1 MNDFSVIIN
10 GHNYANAVFPFKYGD
25 FLDEQLDFA
34 TLTLSRVSPEV
45 YAPLTPVY
53 ITITSNGTNG
63 VQSKEKTYLI
73 AEDSAY
79 ETPNGSGFY
88 RHELMLIEE
97 TKYLEGFMVESLCV
111 TNAGGRQYQQII
123 PSYQIVDSSKLN
135 YTGGNPFI
143 FTNTDLTPVSLEEY
157 ALPNIKSLGY
167 LNNGTD
173 ISGAAQT
180 VTVSVSYDG
189 ASYETICQN
198 SSDNNFPS
206 GIPVNYSYPIKAG
219 LNIFRYHL
227 KDNVGN
233 YVIASFTV
241 YGQPNYYPLKPWTI
255 KEVINR
261 ALELT
266 EPLIWDK
273 SAKNYV
279 VPPRFHFDYKTK
291 QTTTATETVQAR
303 FTADHPL
310 IATFNKTVDFTEGR
324 IVGAKITDKPANVL
338 AGITFTGDSYTLSGS
353 AKSGAVG
360 DYDITVELTYAD
372 GEEVELF
379 EQNSPEFTFTRA
391 TLRELLQA
399 IGGYIHAEPR
409 LKGDTIVFDRY
420 GGQELARYYDVNKK
434 EITDLKEYND
444 LGKTVRYG
452 IEQACTRI
460 DSYVDNLVNQI
471 SATPATVGQPHNN
484 GYQSVRTDSAYLR
497 FEENDSTIFPTAY
510 PILQIHK
517 LYWVDTSGAAVTKN
531 KYDITPY
538 LFEKSIYDSQLSSY
552 TDVYPSSKA
561 YGLYYT
567 QGQKNIGGFFFKEPN
582 AGGPVFEQYAIV
594 NILRTVTGNPNLTI
608 DKTNYMKLCFEL
620 EYIPVY
626 SARVGHG
633 KQYVGDWLNFPRTL
647 AHNQSGNMVETQYY
661 GENIKG
667 TAERLGTIEKSYTFT
682 AFNIN
687 TIPEAGQLW
696 DDEYYIAK
704 VSVEVNQDRFRC
716 TVGLSKNFN
725 RISQYIG
732 ANSYRRIFEVSER
745 MVQERQSIYTDYLVI
760 TDKAAPVPAFR
771 ENFLC
776 NNANFYNNLLSE
788 FYGEALPQICGKVS
802 AVFVRGETKNEKETL
817 SKVILPVI
825 SSAFGNVMEFSW
837 EFKDNFS
844 AGMRAVEVTSGNITG
859 TFGQE
864 VQYCDYYGRMYY
876 ENFELW
882 SIFDDEVSYGAEMS
896 YPLLEKY
903 VADSNHAYYVAHTN
917 TGYPII
923 KRKDSREALKENY
936 SIEFVTD
943 IKGVVVGSAL
953 VSTNPL
959 VNGLKPK
966 EKAVFVILNRPIN
979 KFSRKINT
987 SAGNIAARYEIG
999 ANGFDISRKTYVD
1012 ENRMG
1017 SVYLECM
1024 GTTSTVA
1031 GKAWAFMTPVYEGEP
1046 YTVEDEDGNVS
1057 TVAPKY
1063 GGELLFGRNIDIKNG
1078 DNVGAFR
1085 VVGTHDVFDYLK
1097 QKEA

>member
-1 MNDFSVIIN
+1 MNDFSVTIN
-10 GHNYANAVFPFKYGD
+10 GHDYANAVFPFKYGD
-25 FLDEQLDFA
+25 FLDEQLDYA
-34 TLTLSRVSPEV
+34 TLTLSQVSPEV

-63 VQSKEKTYLI
+63 VQSKSKTYLI

-79 ETPNGSGFY
+79 ETPNGSGYY

-111 TNAGGRQYQQII
+111 TNAGGRNYVMIDPTQQNYADFTAISFLFSNDNKTPLITGTQMSLPDIVPYENTSGII
-123 PSYQIVDSSKLN
+123 D
-135 YTGGNPFI
+135 YTQTIKVFLTNA
-143 FTNTDLTPVSLEEY
+143 FTSFVEKEIYSNTTTNHTGTVPGTIEIYSGINILTY
-157 ALPNIKSLGY
+157 TY
-167 LNNGTD
+167 
-173 ISGAAQT
+173 
-180 VTVSVSYDG
+180 TVSFTAG
-189 ASYETICQN
+189 GRPTT
-198 SSDNNFPS
+198 F
-206 GIPVNYSYPIKAG
+206 NYKS
-219 LNIFRYHL
+219 
-227 KDNVGN
+227 
-233 YVIASFTV
+233 SFTI
-241 YGQPNYYPLKPWTI
+241 YGQPNHYPLKPWTI

-303 FTADHPL
+303 ISAYNPL
-310 IATFNKTVDFTEGR
+310 VPTFYKKVDFTEGH
-324 IVGAKITDKPANVL
+324 IIGAKVTSTPPKVSATV
-338 AGITFTGDSYTLSGS
+338 AFTGDSYTITGS
-353 AKSGAVG
+353 TINVG
-360 DYDITVELTYAD
+360 DYEIGVELTYAD

-420 GGQELARYYDVNKK
+420 GGQELARYYDVIKQ
-434 EITDLKEYND
+434 EITDLKEYNYS
-444 LGKTVRYG
+444 GKTVRYG

-517 LYWVDTSGAAVTKN
+517 LYWVDTSGSAVTKD

-538 LFEKSIYDSQLSSY
+538 VFEKSIYDSQLSSY

-582 AGGPVFEQYAIV
+582 ARGPVFEQYAIV

-608 DKTNYMKLCFEL
+608 DKTNYTKLCFEL

-633 KQYVGDWLNFPRTL
+633 KQYVGDWLKFPRTL

-682 AFNIN
+682 AFNLN

-696 DDEYYIAK
+696 DEDYYIAT

-776 NNANFYNNLLSE
+776 NNANFYDNLLSE
-788 FYGEALPQICGKVS
+788 FYGESVSQICGKVS
-802 AVFVRGETKNEKETL
+802 AVFIRGETKNGKETL
-817 SKVILPVI
+817 PKIILPVI

-882 SIFDDEVSYGAEMS
+882 SIFDNDISYGAEMS

-903 VADSNHAYYVAHTN
+903 VADSEHAYYVAHTN
-917 TGYPII
+917 TGYPLI

-936 SIEFVTD
+936 AIEFVTD
-943 IKGVVVGSAL
+943 VKGVVVGSAL
-953 VSTNPL
+953 ASTNPL
-959 VNGLKPK
+959 VSGLKTK

-979 KFSRKINT
+979 KFSRKINM

-1017 SVYLECM
+1017 SVYLECT
-1024 GTTSTVA
+1024 GTTATVA

-1057 TVAPKY
+1057 TITPKY

-1085 VVGTHDVFDYLK
+1085 IVGTHDVFDYLK
-1097 QKEA
+1097 QKEALI

>member
-1 MNDFSVIIN
+1 MNGFSVIIN

-53 ITITSNGTNG
+53 ITITSDGTNG

-111 TNAGGRQYQQII
+111 TNAGGRNYNKQMSPGVIANDGLDGAFIPKSPDSLHTPLTIGESVALPPVSDFIGTEQQIGNI
-123 PSYQIVDSSKLN
+123 ETEGSYVRIDFSDGTTEQFTIKSSVNGAVNESFVVKSGMNNVTYHLN
-135 YTGGNPFI
+135 YYRKGSTALNTGELYFI
-143 FTNTDLTPVSLEEY
+143 
-157 ALPNIKSLGY
+157 
-167 LNNGTD
+167 
-173 ISGAAQT
+173 
-180 VTVSVSYDG
+180 
-189 ASYETICQN
+189 
-198 SSDNNFPS
+198 
-206 GIPVNYSYPIKAG
+206 
-219 LNIFRYHL
+219 IF
-227 KDNVGN
+227 
-233 YVIASFTV
+233 
-241 YGQPNYYPLKPWTI
+241 GQSNKYPLKPWTI

-273 SAKNYV
+273 NAKNYV

-303 FTADHPL
+303 FTPDNPL
-310 IATFNKTVDFTEGR
+310 APTFNKTVEFSAGY
-324 IVGAKITDKPANVL
+324 IIGAKVTNSPAGVS
-338 AGITFTGDSYTLSGS
+338 ARISFTGNSYTLTG
-353 AKSGAVG
+353 GARTAG
-360 DYDITVELTYAD
+360 NYEIGVEITYAD

-434 EITDLKEYND
+434 EITDLKEYNYS
-444 LGKTVRYG
+444 GKTVRYG

-510 PILQIHK
+510 PILQIYK
-517 LYWVDTSGAAVTKN
+517 LYWVDTSGSAVTKA

-538 LFEKSIYDSQLSSY
+538 VFEKSIYDSQLSSY

-582 AGGPVFEQYAIV
+582 ARGPVFEQYAIV

-608 DKTNYMKLCFEL
+608 DKTNYTKLCFEL

-633 KQYVGDWLNFPRTL
+633 KQYVGDWLKFPRTL

-682 AFNIN
+682 AFNLN

-696 DDEYYIAK
+696 DEDYYIAT

-776 NNANFYNNLLSE
+776 NNANFYDNLLSE
-788 FYGEALPQICGKVS
+788 FYGEAVSQICGKVS
-802 AVFVRGETKNEKETL
+802 AVFIRGETKNGKETL
-817 SKVILPVI
+817 PKIILPVI

-859 TFGQE
+859 AFGQE

-882 SIFDDEVSYGAEMS
+882 SIFDNEVSYGAEMS

-903 VADSNHAYYVAHTN
+903 IVDSNHAYYVAHTN
-917 TGYPII
+917 TGYPLI

-936 SIEFVTD
+936 AIEFVTD

-953 VSTNPL
+953 ASTNPL

-966 EKAVFVILNRPIN
+966 EKAVFVILKRPIN
-979 KFSRKINT
+979 KFSRKINM

-1017 SVYLECM
+1017 SVYLECT
-1024 GTTSTVA
+1024 GTTATVA

-1057 TVAPKY
+1057 TITPKY

-1085 VVGTHDVFDYLK
+1085 IVGTHDVFDYLK
-1097 QKEA
+1097 QKEALI

>member
-34 TLTLSRVSPEV
+34 TLTLSQVSPEV

-111 TNAGGRQYQQII
+111 TNAGGREYIQLDAPISGVGVNNIDYSTYSIKNPLPISTNIDLPKYVELDI
-123 PSYQIVDSSKLN
+123 PSGVNVYYSGKVLLN
-135 YTGGNPFI
+135 GVE
-143 FTNTDLTPVSLEEY
+143 VS
-157 ALPNIKSLGY
+157 
-167 LNNGTD
+167 T
-173 ISGAAQT
+173 ISGAKSHL
-180 VTVSVSYDG
+180 SV
-189 ASYETICQN
+189 ETIT
-198 SSDNNFPS
+198 
-206 GIPVNYSYPIKAG
+206 IKASG
-219 LNIFRYHL
+219 LNII
-227 KDNVGN
+227 K
-233 YVIASFTV
+233 YVCKEVRDGGPGHVVEYDRSITIEFNCL
-241 YGQPNYYPLKPWTI
+241 PNYYPLKPWTI
-255 KEVINR
+255 KEVIDR

-303 FTADHPL
+303 ISAGNPL
-310 IATFNKTVDFTEGR
+310 VPTFYKKVAFTEGH
-324 IVGAKITDKPANVL
+324 IIGAKVTSTPPKVSATV
-338 AGITFTGDSYTLSGS
+338 AFTGDSYTVTGS
-353 AKSGAVG
+353 AINVG
-360 DYDITVELTYAD
+360 DYEIGVELTYAD

-420 GGQELARYYDVNKK
+420 GGQDLARYYDVNKK
-434 EITDLKEYND
+434 EITDLKEYNYS
-444 LGKTVRYG
+444 GKTVRYG

-497 FEENDSTIFPTAY
+497 FGENDSTIFPSAY

-517 LYWVDTSGAAVTKN
+517 LYWVDASGSAVTKD

-538 LFEKSIYDSQLSSY
+538 VFEKSIYDSQLSSY

-561 YGLYYT
+561 YGIYYT
-567 QGQKNIGGFFFKEPN
+567 QGQKNIGGFFFKAPD
-582 AGGPVFEQYAIV
+582 AVSPVFKEYAIL

-608 DKTNYMKLCFEL
+608 SDYTKLCFEL

-633 KQYVGDWLNFPRTL
+633 KQYVGDWLKFPRTL

-682 AFNIN
+682 AFNLN

-696 DDEYYIAK
+696 DEEYYIAT

-745 MVQERQSIYTDYLVI
+745 MVQERQSLYTDYLLI
-760 TDKAAPVPAFR
+760 TDVTSPIPEFK
-771 ENFLC
+771 ENTLVIRYPSFWS
-776 NNANFYNNLLSE
+776 NLLATFTQEGSPRNVIP
-788 FYGEALPQICGKVS
+788 GRISL
-802 AVFVRGETKNEKETL
+802 AVVQGETKNGKETL
-817 SKVILPVI
+817 PAVALPVI
-825 SSAFGNVMEFSW
+825 SSAFGNVIEFSW
-837 EFKDNFS
+837 EFVDNFS

-876 ENFELW
+876 ENFTLCVTLND
-882 SIFDDEVSYGAEMS
+882 SVSYENEMN
-896 YPLLEKY
+896 YPLVGSISTSTQNY
-903 VADSNHAYYVAHTN
+903 YAIGTFSNN
-917 TGYPII
+917 PIV

-936 SIEFVTD
+936 AIEFATD
-943 IKGVVVGSAL
+943 IKHVIIGSAL
-953 VSTNPL
+953 AANNPFVSGINT
-959 VNGLKPK
+959 
-966 EKAVFVILNRPIN
+966 KAKAIFVILNRPIN
-979 KFSRKINT
+979 KFSRKINM

-999 ANGFDISRKTYVD
+999 AAGISISIGQSDVTP
-1012 ENRMG
+1012 
-1017 SVYLECM
+1017 YLECN
-1024 GTTSTVA
+1024 GITATAT

-1057 TVAPKY
+1057 TITPKY

-1085 VVGTHDVFDYLK
+1085 IVGTHDVFDYLK

>member
-111 TNAGGRQYQQII
+111 TNAGGRNYVMIDPTQQNYADFTAISFLFSNDNKTPLITGTQMSLPDIVPYENTSGII
-123 PSYQIVDSSKLN
+123 D
-135 YTGGNPFI
+135 YTQTIKVFLTNA
-143 FTNTDLTPVSLEEY
+143 FTSFVEKEIYSNTTTNHTGTVPGTIEIYSGINILTY
-157 ALPNIKSLGY
+157 TY
-167 LNNGTD
+167 
-173 ISGAAQT
+173 
-180 VTVSVSYDG
+180 TVSFTAG
-189 ASYETICQN
+189 GRPTT
-198 SSDNNFPS
+198 F
-206 GIPVNYSYPIKAG
+206 NYKS
-219 LNIFRYHL
+219 
-227 KDNVGN
+227 
-233 YVIASFTV
+233 SFTI

-273 SAKNYV
+273 AAKNYV

-303 FTADHPL
+303 ISADNPL
-310 IATFNKTVDFTEGR
+310 APTFYKNVDFTEGH
-324 IVGAKITDKPANVL
+324 IIGAKVTSTPPKVSATV
-338 AGITFTGDSYTLSGS
+338 AFTGDSYTVTGM
-353 AKSGAVG
+353 AINVG
-360 DYDITVELTYAD
+360 DYEIGVELIYAD

-420 GGQELARYYDVNKK
+420 GGQDLARYYDVIKQ
-434 EITDLKEYND
+434 EITDLKEYNYS
-444 LGKTVRYG
+444 GKTVRYG

-517 LYWVDTSGAAVTKN
+517 LYWVDASGSAVTKN

-538 LFEKSIYDSQLSSY
+538 VFEKSIYDSQLSSY

-561 YGLYYT
+561 YGIYYT
-567 QGQKNIGGFFFKEPN
+567 QGQKNIGGFFFKAPD
-582 AGGPVFEQYAIV
+582 AVSPVFKEYAIL

-608 DKTNYMKLCFEL
+608 SDYTKLCFEL

-633 KQYVGDWLNFPRTL
+633 KQYVGDWLKFPRTL

-682 AFNIN
+682 AFNLN

-696 DDEYYIAK
+696 DEDYYIAT

-776 NNANFYNNLLSE
+776 NNANFYDNLLSE
-788 FYGEALPQICGKVS
+788 FYGEAVSQICGKVS
-802 AVFVRGETKNEKETL
+802 AVFIRGETKNGKETL
-817 SKVILPVI
+817 PKIILPVI

-882 SIFDDEVSYGAEMS
+882 SIFDNEVSYGAEMS

-903 VADSNHAYYVAHTN
+903 VADSEHAYYVANTN
-917 TGYPII
+917 TGYPLI

-936 SIEFVTD
+936 AIEFVTD

-953 VSTNPL
+953 ASTNPL

-979 KFSRKINT
+979 KFSRKINM
-987 SAGNIAARYEIG
+987 SVGNIAAQYEIG
-999 ANGFDISRKTYVD
+999 KNGFDISRDTYID

-1017 SVYLECM
+1017 SVYLECT
-1024 GTTSTVA
+1024 GTTATVA
-1031 GKAWAFMTPVYEGEP
+1031 GKSWAFMTPVYEGEP

-1057 TVAPKY
+1057 TITPKY

-1085 VVGTHDVFDYLK
+1085 IVGTHDVFDYLK
-1097 QKEA
+1097 QKEALI

>member
-10 GHNYANAVFPFKYGD
+10 GHDYANAVFPFKYGD

-34 TLTLSRVSPEV
+34 TLTLSQVSPEV

-63 VQSKEKTYLI
+63 VQSKSKTYLI

-111 TNAGGRQYQQII
+111 TNAGGREYIQLDAPISGVGVNNIDYSTYSIKNPLPISTNIDLPKYVELDI
-123 PSYQIVDSSKLN
+123 PSGVNVYYSGKVLLN
-135 YTGGNPFI
+135 GVE
-143 FTNTDLTPVSLEEY
+143 VS
-157 ALPNIKSLGY
+157 
-167 LNNGTD
+167 T
-173 ISGAAQT
+173 ISGAKSHL
-180 VTVSVSYDG
+180 SV
-189 ASYETICQN
+189 ETIT
-198 SSDNNFPS
+198 
-206 GIPVNYSYPIKAG
+206 IKASG
-219 LNIFRYHL
+219 LNII
-227 KDNVGN
+227 K
-233 YVIASFTV
+233 YVCKEVRDGGPGHVVEYDRSITIEFNCL
-241 YGQPNYYPLKPWTI
+241 PNYYPLKPWTI

-273 SAKNYV
+273 TANNYV

-303 FTADHPL
+303 ISAYNPL
-310 IATFNKTVDFTEGR
+310 VPTFYKKVDFTEGH
-324 IVGAKITDKPANVL
+324 IIGAKVTSTPPKVSATV
-338 AGITFTGDSYTLSGS
+338 AFTGDSYTVTGS
-353 AKSGAVG
+353 AINVG
-360 DYDITVELTYAD
+360 DYEIGVELTYAD

-420 GGQELARYYDVNKK
+420 GGQDLARYYDVNKK
-434 EITDLKEYND
+434 EITDLKEYNYS
-444 LGKTVRYG
+444 GKTVRYG

-497 FEENDSTIFPTAY
+497 FGENDSTIFPTAY

-517 LYWVDTSGAAVTKN
+517 LYWVDASGSAVTKA

-538 LFEKSIYDSQLSSY
+538 VFEKSIYDSQLSSY

-561 YGLYYT
+561 YGIYYT

-582 AGGPVFEQYAIV
+582 AGGPVFKEYAIL

-608 DKTNYMKLCFEL
+608 DKTNYTKLCFEL

-633 KQYVGDWLNFPRTL
+633 KQYVGDWLKFPRTL

-682 AFNIN
+682 AFNLN

-696 DDEYYIAK
+696 DEDYYIAT

-776 NNANFYNNLLSE
+776 NNANFYDNLLSE
-788 FYGEALPQICGKVS
+788 FYGEALSQICGKVS
-802 AVFVRGETKNEKETL
+802 AVFIRGETKNGKETL
-817 SKVILPVI
+817 PKIILPVI

-882 SIFDDEVSYGAEMS
+882 TIFDNEISYGAEMS

-903 VADSNHAYYVAHTN
+903 IVDSNHAYYVANTN
-917 TGYPII
+917 TGYPLI

-936 SIEFVTD
+936 AIEFVTD
-943 IKGVVVGSAL
+943 VKGVVVGSAL
-953 VSTNPL
+953 ASTNPL
-959 VNGLKPK
+959 VSGLKTK

-979 KFSRKINT
+979 KFSRKINM

-1017 SVYLECM
+1017 SVYLECT
-1024 GTTSTVA
+1024 GTTATVA

-1057 TVAPKY
+1057 TITPKY

-1085 VVGTHDVFDYLK
+1085 IVGTHDVFDYLK
-1097 QKEA
+1097 QKEALI

>member
-1 MNDFSVIIN
+1 MNDFSVTIN
-10 GHNYANAVFPFKYGD
+10 GHDYANAVFPFKYGD
-25 FLDEQLDFA
+25 FLDEQLDYA
-34 TLTLSRVSPEV
+34 TLTLSQVSPEV

-111 TNAGGRQYQQII
+111 TNAGGRNYTQKSPDLITHDTSNDPTPVIDALPDEYKTPLSIGVVLALPSLSERFLNIKDII
-123 PSYQIVDSSKLN
+123 ILGGDINITYADGEVQNFDMPIDGQVHQNFTTRAGITIVDYTVNFTYIGDLN
-135 YTGGNPFI
+135 
-143 FTNTDLTPVSLEEY
+143 
-157 ALPNIKSLGY
+157 
-167 LNNGTD
+167 
-173 ISGAAQT
+173 
-180 VTVSVSYDG
+180 
-189 ASYETICQN
+189 
-198 SSDNNFPS
+198 
-206 GIPVNYSYPIKAG
+206 
-219 LNIFRYHL
+219 RYHTTTSFSF
-227 KDNVGN
+227 VSIGN
-233 YVIASFTV
+233 R
-241 YGQPNYYPLKPWTI
+241 YPLKPWTI
-255 KEVINR
+255 KEVIDR

-279 VPPRFHFDYKTK
+279 VPPKFHFDYQTK

-303 FTADHPL
+303 ISAYNPL
-310 IATFNKTVDFTEGR
+310 VPTFYKKVDFTEGH
-324 IVGAKITDKPANVL
+324 IIGAKVTSTPPKVSATV
-338 AGITFTGDSYTLSGS
+338 AFTGDSYTVTGS
-353 AKSGAVG
+353 AINVG
-360 DYDITVELTYAD
+360 DYEIGVELTYAD

-434 EITDLKEYND
+434 EITDLKEYNYS
-444 LGKTVRYG
+444 GKTVRYG

-517 LYWVDTSGAAVTKN
+517 LYWVDASGAAVTKD

-538 LFEKSIYDSQLSSY
+538 VFEKSIYDSQLSSY

-582 AGGPVFEQYAIV
+582 ARGPVFEQYAIV

-608 DKTNYMKLCFEL
+608 DKTNYTKLCFEL

-633 KQYVGDWLNFPRTL
+633 KQYVGDWLKFPRTL

-682 AFNIN
+682 AFNLN

-696 DDEYYIAK
+696 DEDYYIAT

-760 TDKAAPVPAFR
+760 TDKAAPVLAFR

-776 NNANFYNNLLSE
+776 NNANFYDNLLSE
-788 FYGEALPQICGKVS
+788 FYGESVSRICGKVS
-802 AVFVRGETKNEKETL
+802 AVFIRGETKNGKETL
-817 SKVILPVI
+817 PKIILPVI

-882 SIFDDEVSYGAEMS
+882 SIFDNEVSYGAEMS

-903 VADSNHAYYVAHTN
+903 VADSEHAYYVAHTN
-917 TGYPII
+917 TGYPLI

-936 SIEFVTD
+936 AIEFVTD

-953 VSTNPL
+953 ASTNPL
-959 VNGLKPK
+959 VSGLKPK

-979 KFSRKINT
+979 KFSRKINIK
-987 SAGNIAARYEIG
+987 AGNIAAQYEIG
-999 ANGFDISRKTYVD
+999 ANGFDISRDTYID
-1012 ENRMG
+1012 ENRIG
-1017 SVYLECM
+1017 SVYLECT
-1024 GTTSTVA
+1024 GTTATVA

-1057 TVAPKY
+1057 TITPKY

-1085 VVGTHDVFDYLK
+1085 IVGTHDVFDYLK
-1097 QKEA
+1097 QKEALI

>member
-111 TNAGGRQYQQII
+111 TNAGGREYIQLDAPISGVGVNNIDYSTYSIKNPLPISTNIDLPKYVELDI
-123 PSYQIVDSSKLN
+123 PSGVNVYYSGKVLLN
-135 YTGGNPFI
+135 GVE
-143 FTNTDLTPVSLEEY
+143 VS
-157 ALPNIKSLGY
+157 
-167 LNNGTD
+167 T
-173 ISGAAQT
+173 ISGAKSHL
-180 VTVSVSYDG
+180 SV
-189 ASYETICQN
+189 ETIT
-198 SSDNNFPS
+198 
-206 GIPVNYSYPIKAG
+206 IKASG
-219 LNIFRYHL
+219 LNII
-227 KDNVGN
+227 K
-233 YVIASFTV
+233 YVCKEVRDGGPGHVVEYDRSITIEFNCL
-241 YGQPNYYPLKPWTI
+241 PNYYPLKPWTI

-266 EPLIWDK
+266 EPLVWDK

-291 QTTTATETVQAR
+291 QTTTATETVQASIS
-303 FTADHPL
+303 AYNPL
-310 IATFNKTVDFTEGR
+310 VPTFYKKVDFTEGH
-324 IVGAKITDKPANVL
+324 IIGAKVTSTPPKVSATV
-338 AGITFTGDSYTLSGS
+338 AFTGDSYTVTGS
-353 AKSGAVG
+353 AINVG
-360 DYDITVELTYAD
+360 DYEIGVELTYAD

-434 EITDLKEYND
+434 EITDLKEYNYS
-444 LGKTVRYG
+444 GKTVRYG

-517 LYWVDTSGAAVTKN
+517 LYWVDTSGSAVTKA

-538 LFEKSIYDSQLSSY
+538 VFEKSIYDSQLSSY

-561 YGLYYT
+561 YGIYYT
-567 QGQKNIGGFFFKEPN
+567 QGQKNIGGFFFKAPD
-582 AGGPVFEQYAIV
+582 AVSPVFKEYAIL

-608 DKTNYMKLCFEL
+608 SDYTKLCFEL

-633 KQYVGDWLNFPRTL
+633 KQYVGDWLKFPRTL

-682 AFNIN
+682 AFNLN
-687 TIPEAGQLW
+687 TIPETGQLW
-696 DDEYYIAK
+696 DEEYYIAT

-776 NNANFYNNLLSE
+776 NNANFYDNLLSE
-788 FYGEALPQICGKVS
+788 FYGEAVSQICGKVS
-802 AVFVRGETKNEKETL
+802 AVFIRGETKNGKETL
-817 SKVILPVI
+817 PKIILPVI

-844 AGMRAVEVTSGNITG
+844 AGMRAVEAANGNITG

-882 SIFDDEVSYGAEMS
+882 SIFDNEVSYGAEMS

-903 VADSNHAYYVAHTN
+903 VADSEHAYHVALTN
-917 TGYPII
+917 TGYPLI

-936 SIEFVTD
+936 AIEFVTD

-953 VSTNPL
+953 ASTNPL

-979 KFSRKINT
+979 KFSRKINM

-1017 SVYLECM
+1017 SVYLECT
-1024 GTTSTVA
+1024 GTTATVA

-1057 TVAPKY
+1057 TITPKY

-1085 VVGTHDVFDYLK
+1085 IVGTHDVFDYLK
-1097 QKEA
+1097 QKEALI

>member
-111 TNAGGRQYQQII
+111 TNANGRAYKQLPPVVQDDSEITN
-123 PSYQIVDSSKLN
+123 IVNDL
-135 YTGGNPFI
+135 P
-143 FTNTDLTPVSLEEY
+143 TDYLTPSPIGTI
-157 ALPNIKSLGY
+157 LPLINIKDLIDYRHQYDVVSSGASEEERSQVNITYADGEIQKVYIPQNGEIAENTFTVRQGIQFIRYHFWISGEGIQLGEF
-167 LNNGTD
+167 D
-173 ISGAAQT
+173 ISFSMWGT
-180 VTVSVSYDG
+180 
-189 ASYETICQN
+189 
-198 SSDNNFPS
+198 
-206 GIPVNYSYPIKAG
+206 
-219 LNIFRYHL
+219 
-227 KDNVGN
+227 
-233 YVIASFTV
+233 
-241 YGQPNYYPLKPWTI
+241 PNYYPLKPWTI

-303 FTADHPL
+303 ISAGNPL
-310 IATFNKTVDFTEGR
+310 APTFYKKVDFTEGH
-324 IVGAKITDKPANVL
+324 IIGAKVTSTPPKVSATV
-338 AGITFTGDSYTLSGS
+338 AFTGDSYTITGS
-353 AKSGAVG
+353 AINVG
-360 DYDITVELTYAD
+360 DYEIGVELTYAD

-420 GGQELARYYDVNKK
+420 GGQDLARYYDVNKK
-434 EITDLKEYND
+434 EITDLKEYNYS
-444 LGKTVRYG
+444 GKTVRYG

-497 FEENDSTIFPTAY
+497 FGENDSTIFPTAY

-517 LYWVDTSGAAVTKN
+517 LYWVDASGSAVTKD

-538 LFEKSIYDSQLSSY
+538 VFEKSIYDSQLSSY

-567 QGQKNIGGFFFKEPN
+567 QRQKNIGGFFFKEPN
-582 AGGPVFEQYAIV
+582 ARGPVFEQYAIV

-608 DKTNYMKLCFEL
+608 DKTNYTKLCFEL

-633 KQYVGDWLNFPRTL
+633 KQYVGDWLKFPRTL
-647 AHNQSGNMVETQYY
+647 AHNQSGNLVETQYY

-682 AFNIN
+682 AFNLN

-696 DDEYYIAK
+696 DEDYYIAT
-704 VSVEVNQDRFRC
+704 VAVEVNQDRFRC

-776 NNANFYNNLLSE
+776 NNANFYDNLLSE
-788 FYGEALPQICGKVS
+788 FYGESVSQICGKVS
-802 AVFVRGETKNEKETL
+802 AVFIRGETKNGKETL
-817 SKVILPVI
+817 PKIILPVI

-882 SIFDDEVSYGAEMS
+882 TIFDNEISYGAEMS

-903 VADSNHAYYVAHTN
+903 IVDSNHAYYVANTN
-917 TGYPII
+917 TGYPLI

-936 SIEFVTD
+936 AIEFVTD
-943 IKGVVVGSAL
+943 VKGVVVGSAL
-953 VSTNPL
+953 ASTNPL
-959 VNGLKPK
+959 VSGLKTK

-979 KFSRKINT
+979 KFSRKINM

-1017 SVYLECM
+1017 SVYLECT
-1024 GTTSTVA
+1024 GTTATVA

-1057 TVAPKY
+1057 TITPKY

-1085 VVGTHDVFDYLK
+1085 IVGTHDVFDYLK
-1097 QKEA
+1097 QKEALI

>member
-34 TLTLSRVSPEV
+34 TLTLSQVSPEV

-111 TNAGGRQYQQII
+111 TNAGGR
-123 PSYQIVDSSKLN
+123 N
-135 YTGGNPFI
+135 YTQKSP
-143 FTNTDLTPVSLEEY
+143 DLITHGASDDPTPVIDPLPDEY
-157 ALPNIKSLGY
+157 KTPSSIGVVLALPSL
-167 LNNGTD
+167 
-173 ISGAAQT
+173 S
-180 VTVSVSYDG
+180 
-189 ASYETICQN
+189 E
-198 SSDNNFPS
+198 NF
-206 GIPVNYSYPIKAG
+206 
-219 LNIFRYHL
+219 LNIQNILILGGDINITYADGEVQNFDIPIDGQIHQSFATRAGITTVEYIVRYRYINDVTP
-227 KDNVGN
+227 KEETTSFSFVSIGN
-233 YVIASFTV
+233 R
-241 YGQPNYYPLKPWTI
+241 YPLKPWTI
-255 KEVINR
+255 KEVIDR

-279 VPPRFHFDYKTK
+279 VPPRFHFDYQTK

-303 FTADHPL
+303 ISAYNPL
-310 IATFNKTVDFTEGR
+310 VPTFYKKVDFTEGH
-324 IVGAKITDKPANVL
+324 IIGAKVTSTPPKVSATV
-338 AGITFTGDSYTLSGS
+338 AFTGDSYTVTGT
-353 AKSGAVG
+353 AINVG
-360 DYDITVELTYAD
+360 DYEIGVELIYAD

-379 EQNSPEFTFTRA
+379 EQNSPEFTFTRV

-420 GGQELARYYDVNKK
+420 GGQELARYYDVIKQ
-434 EITDLKEYND
+434 EITDLKEYNYS
-444 LGKTVRYG
+444 GKTVRYG

-517 LYWVDTSGAAVTKN
+517 LYWVDTSGSAVTKD

-538 LFEKSIYDSQLSSY
+538 VFEKSIYDSQLSSY

-561 YGLYYT
+561 YGIYYT
-567 QGQKNIGGFFFKEPN
+567 QGQKNIGGFFFKAPD
-582 AGGPVFEQYAIV
+582 AVSPVFKEYAIL

-608 DKTNYMKLCFEL
+608 SDYTKLCFEL

-633 KQYVGDWLNFPRTL
+633 KQYVGDWLKFPRTL

-682 AFNIN
+682 AFNLN

-696 DDEYYIAK
+696 DEDYYIAT

-776 NNANFYNNLLSE
+776 NNANFYDNLLSE
-788 FYGEALPQICGKVS
+788 FYGEALSKICGKVS
-802 AVFVRGETKNEKETL
+802 AVFIRGETKNGKETL
-817 SKVILPVI
+817 PKIILPVI

-882 SIFDDEVSYGAEMS
+882 TIFDNEISYGAEMS

-903 VADSNHAYYVAHTN
+903 IVDSNHAYYVANTN
-917 TGYPII
+917 TGYPLI

-936 SIEFVTD
+936 AIEFVTD
-943 IKGVVVGSAL
+943 VKGVVVGSAL
-953 VSTNPL
+953 ASTNPL
-959 VNGLKPK
+959 VSGLKTK

-979 KFSRKINT
+979 KFSRKINM

-1017 SVYLECM
+1017 SVYLECT
-1024 GTTSTVA
+1024 GTTATVA

-1057 TVAPKY
+1057 TITPKY

-1085 VVGTHDVFDYLK
+1085 IVGTHDVFDYLK
-1097 QKEA
+1097 QKEALI

>member
-63 VQSKEKTYLI
+63 VQSKSKTYLI

-79 ETPNGSGFY
+79 ETPNGSGYY

-111 TNAGGRQYQQII
+111 TNAGGRDYKQIL
-123 PSYQIVDSSKLN
+123 PTVIVDRDTAGESSWHYLPPE
-135 YTGGNPFI
+135 Y
-143 FTNTDLTPVSLEEY
+143 LTPVLPGEVFS
-157 ALPNIKSLGY
+157 LPNAGAFA
-167 LNNGTD
+167 GHAD
-173 ISGAAQT
+173 ILVVNETSPIYGVFVTYSDGSTERYPIQSTGAVDANI
-180 VTVSVSYDG
+180 V
-189 ASYETICQN
+189 
-198 SSDNNFPS
+198 
-206 GIPVNYSYPIKAG
+206 IKAG
-219 LNIFRYHL
+219 INIISYKFEWTNRNSSSLPY
-227 KDNVGN
+227 NFEGSVSITG
-233 YVIASFTV
+233 I
-241 YGQPNYYPLKPWTI
+241 PNKHPLKPWTI

-266 EPLIWDK
+266 EPLVWDK
-273 SAKNYV
+273 AAKNYV

-291 QTTTATETVQAR
+291 QTTTTTETVQAR
-303 FTADHPL
+303 FTAEHPL
-310 IATFNKTVDFTEGR
+310 IATFNKTVDFTEGH

-338 AGITFTGDSYTLSGS
+338 AGITFTGSSYTLSGS
-353 AKSGAVG
+353 TKSGAVG
-360 DYDITVELTYAD
+360 DYEIGVELVYAD

-420 GGQELARYYDVNKK
+420 GGQELARYYDVIKQ
-434 EITDLKEYND
+434 EITDLKEYNYS
-444 LGKTVRYG
+444 GKTVHYG

-517 LYWVDTSGAAVTKN
+517 LYWVDASGSAVTKN

-538 LFEKSIYDSQLSSY
+538 VFEKSIYDSQLSSY

-561 YGLYYT
+561 YGIYYT

-608 DKTNYMKLCFEL
+608 DKTNYTKLCFEL

-633 KQYVGDWLNFPRTL
+633 KQYVGDWLKFPRTL

-682 AFNIN
+682 AFNLN

-696 DDEYYIAK
+696 DEEYYIAT

-745 MVQERQSIYTDYLVI
+745 MVQERQSLYTDYLLI
-760 TDKAAPVPAFR
+760 TDVTSPIPEFK
-771 ENFLC
+771 ENTLVIRYPSFWS
-776 NNANFYNNLLSE
+776 NLLATFTQEGSPRNVIP
-788 FYGEALPQICGKVS
+788 GRISL
-802 AVFVRGETKNEKETL
+802 AVVQGETKNGKETL
-817 SKVILPVI
+817 PAVALPVI
-825 SSAFGNVMEFSW
+825 SSAFGNVIEFSW
-837 EFKDNFS
+837 EFVDNFS

-876 ENFELW
+876 ENFTLCVTLND
-882 SIFDDEVSYGAEMS
+882 SVSYENEMN
-896 YPLLEKY
+896 YPLVGSISTSTQNY
-903 VADSNHAYYVAHTN
+903 YAIGTFSNN
-917 TGYPII
+917 PIV

-936 SIEFVTD
+936 AIEFATD
-943 IKGVVVGSAL
+943 IKHVIIGSAL
-953 VSTNPL
+953 AANNPFVSGINT
-959 VNGLKPK
+959 
-966 EKAVFVILNRPIN
+966 KAKAIFVILNRPIN
-979 KFSRKINT
+979 KFSKKINM
-987 SAGNIAARYEIG
+987 SAGNIAAQYEIG
-999 ANGFDISRKTYVD
+999 DAGISISIGQSDVTP
-1012 ENRMG
+1012 
-1017 SVYLECM
+1017 YLECN
-1024 GTTSTVA
+1024 GITATAT

-1057 TVAPKY
+1057 TITPKY

-1085 VVGTHDVFDYLK
+1085 IVGTHDVFDYLK

>member
-111 TNAGGRQYQQII
+111 TNAGGRNYVMIDPTQQNYADFTAISFLFSNDNKTPLITGTQMSLPDIVPYENTSGII
-123 PSYQIVDSSKLN
+123 D
-135 YTGGNPFI
+135 YTQTIKVFLTNAFTSFI
-143 FTNTDLTPVSLEEY
+143 EKEIYSNTTTNHTGTVPGTIEIYSGINILTY
-157 ALPNIKSLGY
+157 TY
-167 LNNGTD
+167 
-173 ISGAAQT
+173 
-180 VTVSVSYDG
+180 TVSFTAG
-189 ASYETICQN
+189 GRPTP
-198 SSDNNFPS
+198 F
-206 GIPVNYSYPIKAG
+206 NYKS
-219 LNIFRYHL
+219 
-227 KDNVGN
+227 
-233 YVIASFTV
+233 SFTI

-255 KEVINR
+255 KEVIDR

-303 FTADHPL
+303 ISADNPL
-310 IATFNKTVDFTEGR
+310 APTFYKNVDFTEGH
-324 IVGAKITDKPANVL
+324 IIGAKVTSTPPKVSATV
-338 AGITFTGDSYTLSGS
+338 AFTGDSYTVTGS
-353 AKSGAVG
+353 AINVG
-360 DYDITVELTYAD
+360 DYEIGVEITYAD

-434 EITDLKEYND
+434 EITDLKEYNYS
-444 LGKTVRYG
+444 GKTVRYG

-517 LYWVDTSGAAVTKN
+517 LYWVDTSGSAVTKD

-538 LFEKSIYDSQLSSY
+538 VFEKSIYDSQLSSY

-561 YGLYYT
+561 YGIYYT
-567 QGQKNIGGFFFKEPN
+567 QGQKNIGGFFFKAPD
-582 AGGPVFEQYAIV
+582 AVSPVFKEYAIL

-608 DKTNYMKLCFEL
+608 SDYMKLCFEL

-633 KQYVGDWLNFPRTL
+633 KQYVGDWLKFPRTL

-682 AFNIN
+682 AFNLN

-696 DDEYYIAK
+696 DEEYYIAT

-760 TDKAAPVPAFR
+760 TDKAALVPAFR

-788 FYGEALPQICGKVS
+788 FYGEAVSKICGKVS
-802 AVFVRGETKNEKETL
+802 AVFIRGETKNGKETL
-817 SKVILPVI
+817 PKIILPVI

-882 SIFDDEVSYGAEMS
+882 TIFDNEISYGAEMS

-903 VADSNHAYYVAHTN
+903 IVDSNHAYYVANTN
-917 TGYPII
+917 TGYPLI

-936 SIEFVTD
+936 AIEFVTD
-943 IKGVVVGSAL
+943 VKGVVVGSAL
-953 VSTNPL
+953 ASTNPL
-959 VNGLKPK
+959 VSGLKTK

-979 KFSRKINT
+979 KFSKKINM
-987 SAGNIAARYEIG
+987 SAGNIAAQYEIG
-999 ANGFDISRKTYVD
+999 DTGISISIGQSDVTP
-1012 ENRMG
+1012 
-1017 SVYLECM
+1017 YLECN
-1024 GTTSTVA
+1024 GITATAT

-1057 TVAPKY
+1057 TITPKY

-1085 VVGTHDVFDYLK
+1085 IVGTHDVFDYLK

>member
-1 MNDFSVIIN
+1 MNDFSVVIN
-10 GHNYANAVFPFKYGD
+10 GRNYANAVFPFKYGD

-34 TLTLSRVSPEV
+34 TLTLSQVSPEV

-111 TNAGGRQYQQII
+111 TNAGGRKPNSIY
-123 PSYQIVDSSKLN
+123 PTLENVKCDFVDYPDKLPASYVLPDAFK
-135 YTGGNPFI
+135 
-143 FTNTDLTPVSLEEY
+143 TPVSIQTNLTFPSASFVYQNLTTIPPSEMG
-157 ALPNIKSLGY
+157 LCK
-167 LNNGTD
+167 
-173 ISGAAQT
+173 ISVT
-180 VTVSVSYDG
+180 VTYADG
-189 ASYETICQN
+189 TTEDFNYEGLDPAAS
-198 SSDNNFPS
+198 P
-206 GIPVNYSYPIKAG
+206 G
-219 LNIFRYHL
+219 
-227 KDNVGN
+227 
-233 YVIASFTV
+233 SFTLKSNINKITWV
-241 YGQPNYYPLKPWTI
+241 STIQNGHYYLKYDTYIYGQPNYYPLKPWTI
-255 KEVINR
+255 KEVIDR

-279 VPPRFHFDYKTK
+279 MPPKFHFDYKTK

-303 FTADHPL
+303 ISADNPL
-310 IATFNKTVDFTEGR
+310 VPTFYKKVDFTEGH
-324 IVGAKITDKPANVL
+324 IIGAKVTSTPPKVSATV
-338 AGITFTGDSYTLSGS
+338 AFTGDSYTVTGS
-353 AKSGAVG
+353 AINVG
-360 DYDITVELTYAD
+360 DYDITVELMYAD

-391 TLRELLQA
+391 TLRELLQV

-409 LKGDTIVFDRY
+409 LKGDTIIFDLY

-434 EITDLKEYND
+434 EITDLKEYNYS
-444 LGKTVRYG
+444 GKTVRYG

-484 GYQSVRTDSAYLR
+484 GYQSLRTDSAYLR

-517 LYWVDTSGAAVTKN
+517 LYWVDTSGAAVTKD

-538 LFEKSIYDSQLSSY
+538 VFEKAIYDSQLSSY
-552 TDVYPSSKA
+552 TSVYPSSKA
-561 YGLYYT
+561 YGIYYT
-567 QGQKNIGGFFFKEPN
+567 QGQQNIGGFFFKEPN

-608 DKTNYMKLCFEL
+608 SDYTKLCFEL

-626 SARVGHG
+626 SARVGHS
-633 KQYVGDWLNFPRTL
+633 KQYVGDWLKFPRTL

-682 AFNIN
+682 AFNLN

-696 DDEYYIAK
+696 DEEYYIAT

-776 NNANFYNNLLSE
+776 NNANFYDNLLSE
-788 FYGEALPQICGKVS
+788 FYGESIPKPCGKVS
-802 AVFVRGETKNEKETL
+802 AVFIRGETKNGKETL
-817 SKVILPVI
+817 PKIILPVI

-882 SIFDDEVSYGAEMS
+882 SIFDNEVSYGAEMS

-903 VADSNHAYYVAHTN
+903 VADSEHAYYVAHTN
-917 TGYPII
+917 TGYPLI

-936 SIEFVTD
+936 AIEFVTD
-943 IKGVVVGSAL
+943 VKGVVVGSAL
-953 VSTNPL
+953 ASTNPL

-979 KFSRKINT
+979 KFSRKINM

-999 ANGFDISRKTYVD
+999 ANGFDISRDTYID

-1017 SVYLECM
+1017 SVYLECT
-1024 GTTSTVA
+1024 GTTATVA

-1057 TVAPKY
+1057 TITPKY

-1085 VVGTHDVFDYLK
+1085 IVGTHDVFDYLK

>member
-63 VQSKEKTYLI
+63 VQSKSKTYLI

-111 TNAGGRQYQQII
+111 TNANGRAYKQLPPVIQDNSQII
-123 PSYQIVDSSKLN
+123 NIVNDLPAD
-135 YTGGNPFI
+135 Y
-143 FTNTDLTPVSLEEY
+143 LTPLYIGTVLH
-157 ALPNIKSLGY
+157 LINIKDLIDYRHQYDVVSSGASEEQRSQVNITYADGEIQKVYIPQNGEIAENTFTIRQGIQFIRYHFWISGEGIQLGEF
-167 LNNGTD
+167 D
-173 ISGAAQT
+173 ISF
-180 VTVSVSYDG
+180 SMW
-189 ASYETICQN
+189 
-198 SSDNNFPS
+198 
-206 GIPVNYSYPIKAG
+206 
-219 LNIFRYHL
+219 
-227 KDNVGN
+227 
-233 YVIASFTV
+233 
-241 YGQPNYYPLKPWTI
+241 GQPNYYPLKPWTI
-255 KEVINR
+255 KAVINR

-266 EPLIWDK
+266 EPLVWDK

-279 VPPRFHFDYKTK
+279 VPPKFHFDYKTK

-303 FTADHPL
+303 ISAYNPL
-310 IATFNKTVDFTEGR
+310 VPTFYKKVDFTEGH
-324 IVGAKITDKPANVL
+324 IIGAKVTSTPPKVSATV
-338 AGITFTGDSYTLSGS
+338 AFTGDSYTVTGS
-353 AKSGAVG
+353 AINVG
-360 DYDITVELTYAD
+360 DYEIGVELTYAD

-420 GGQELARYYDVNKK
+420 GGQDLARYYDVNKK
-434 EITDLKEYND
+434 EITDLKEYNYS
-444 LGKTVRYG
+444 GKTVRYG

-517 LYWVDTSGAAVTKN
+517 LYWVDTSGAAVTKD

-538 LFEKSIYDSQLSSY
+538 VFEKSIYDSQLSSY

-561 YGLYYT
+561 YGIYYT

-582 AGGPVFEQYAIV
+582 AGSPVFEQYAIV

-608 DKTNYMKLCFEL
+608 DKTNYMKMCFEL

-633 KQYVGDWLNFPRTL
+633 KQYVGDWLKFPRTL

-682 AFNIN
+682 AFNLN

-696 DDEYYIAK
+696 DEDYYIAT

-776 NNANFYNNLLSE
+776 NNANFYDNLLSE
-788 FYGEALPQICGKVS
+788 FYGESIPKPCGKVS
-802 AVFVRGETKNEKETL
+802 AVFIRGETKNGKETL
-817 SKVILPVI
+817 PKIILPVI

-882 SIFDDEVSYGAEMS
+882 TIFDNEISYGAEMS

-903 VADSNHAYYVAHTN
+903 VADSEHAYYVALTN
-917 TGYPII
+917 TGYPLI

-936 SIEFVTD
+936 AIEFVTD

-953 VSTNPL
+953 ASTNPL
-959 VNGLKPK
+959 VSGLKPK

-979 KFSRKINT
+979 KFSQKINIK
-987 SAGNIAARYEIG
+987 AGNIAAQYEIG
-999 ANGFDISRKTYVD
+999 ANGFDISRDTYID

-1017 SVYLECM
+1017 SVYLECT
-1024 GTTSTVA
+1024 GTTATVA

-1085 VVGTHDVFDYLK
+1085 IVGTHDVFDYLK
-1097 QKEA
+1097 QKEALI

>member
-34 TLTLSRVSPEV
+34 TLTLSQVSPEV

-111 TNAGGRQYQQII
+111 TNAGGREYIQLDAPISGVGVNNIDYSTYSIKNPLPISTNIDLPKYVELDI
-123 PSYQIVDSSKLN
+123 PSGVNVYYSGKVLLN
-135 YTGGNPFI
+135 GVE
-143 FTNTDLTPVSLEEY
+143 VS
-157 ALPNIKSLGY
+157 
-167 LNNGTD
+167 T
-173 ISGAAQT
+173 ISGAKSHL
-180 VTVSVSYDG
+180 SV
-189 ASYETICQN
+189 ETIT
-198 SSDNNFPS
+198 
-206 GIPVNYSYPIKAG
+206 IKASG
-219 LNIFRYHL
+219 LNII
-227 KDNVGN
+227 K
-233 YVIASFTV
+233 YVCKEVRDGGPGHVVEYDRSITIEFNCL
-241 YGQPNYYPLKPWTI
+241 PNYYPLKPWTI
-255 KEVINR
+255 KEVIDR

-273 SAKNYV
+273 TAKNYV

-303 FTADHPL
+303 ISAYNPL
-310 IATFNKTVDFTEGR
+310 VPTFYKKVDFTEGH
-324 IVGAKITDKPANVL
+324 IIGAKVTSTPPKVSATV
-338 AGITFTGDSYTLSGS
+338 AFTGDSYTVTGS
-353 AKSGAVG
+353 AINVG
-360 DYDITVELTYAD
+360 DYEIGVELTYAD

-420 GGQELARYYDVNKK
+420 GGQELARYYDVIKQ
-434 EITDLKEYND
+434 EITDLKEYNYS
-444 LGKTVRYG
+444 GKTVRYG

-517 LYWVDTSGAAVTKN
+517 LYWVDTSGAAVTKD

-538 LFEKSIYDSQLSSY
+538 VFEKSIYDSQLSSY

-582 AGGPVFEQYAIV
+582 AGGPVFKQYAIV

-608 DKTNYMKLCFEL
+608 SDYTKLCFEL

-633 KQYVGDWLNFPRTL
+633 KQYVGDWLKFPRTL

-682 AFNIN
+682 AFNLN

-696 DDEYYIAK
+696 DEDYYIAT

-776 NNANFYNNLLSE
+776 NNANFYDNLLSE
-788 FYGEALPQICGKVS
+788 FYGEAVSKICGKVS
-802 AVFVRGETKNEKETL
+802 AVFIRGETKNGKETL
-817 SKVILPVI
+817 PKIILPVI

-882 SIFDDEVSYGAEMS
+882 TIFDNEISYGAEMS

-903 VADSNHAYYVAHTN
+903 IVDSNHAYYVANTN
-917 TGYPII
+917 TGYPLI

-936 SIEFVTD
+936 AIEFVTD
-943 IKGVVVGSAL
+943 VKGVVVGSAL
-953 VSTNPL
+953 ASTNPL
-959 VNGLKPK
+959 VSGLKTK

-979 KFSRKINT
+979 KFSRKINIK
-987 SAGNIAARYEIG
+987 AGNIAAQYEIG
-999 ANGFDISRKTYVD
+999 ANGFDISRDTYID

-1017 SVYLECM
+1017 SVYLECT
-1024 GTTSTVA
+1024 GTTATVA

-1057 TVAPKY
+1057 TITPKY

-1085 VVGTHDVFDYLK
+1085 IVGTHDVFDYLK
-1097 QKEA
+1097 QKEALI

>member
-63 VQSKEKTYLI
+63 VQSKSKTYLI

-111 TNAGGRQYQQII
+111 TNANGRAYKQLPPVIQDNSQII
-123 PSYQIVDSSKLN
+123 NIVNDLPAD
-135 YTGGNPFI
+135 Y
-143 FTNTDLTPVSLEEY
+143 LTPLYIGTVLH
-157 ALPNIKSLGY
+157 LINIKDLIDYRHQYDVVSSGASEEQRSQVNITYADGEIQKVYIPQNGEIAENTFTIRQGIQFIRYHFWISGEGIQLGEF
-167 LNNGTD
+167 D
-173 ISGAAQT
+173 ISF
-180 VTVSVSYDG
+180 SMW
-189 ASYETICQN
+189 
-198 SSDNNFPS
+198 
-206 GIPVNYSYPIKAG
+206 
-219 LNIFRYHL
+219 
-227 KDNVGN
+227 
-233 YVIASFTV
+233 
-241 YGQPNYYPLKPWTI
+241 GQPNYYPLKPWTI
-255 KEVINR
+255 KAVINR

-266 EPLIWDK
+266 EPLVWDK

-279 VPPRFHFDYKTK
+279 VPPKFHFDYKTK

-303 FTADHPL
+303 ISAYNPL
-310 IATFNKTVDFTEGR
+310 VPTFYKKVDFTEGH
-324 IVGAKITDKPANVL
+324 IIGAKVTSTPPKVSATV
-338 AGITFTGDSYTLSGS
+338 AFTGDSYTVTGS
-353 AKSGAVG
+353 AINVG
-360 DYDITVELTYAD
+360 DYEIGVELTYAD

-420 GGQELARYYDVNKK
+420 GGQELARYYDVIKQ
-434 EITDLKEYND
+434 EITDLKEYNYS
-444 LGKTVRYG
+444 GKTVRYG

-517 LYWVDTSGAAVTKN
+517 LYWVDTSGSAITKD

-538 LFEKSIYDSQLSSY
+538 VFEKSIYDSQLSSY

-561 YGLYYT
+561 YGIYYT

-582 AGGPVFEQYAIV
+582 AGSPVFEQYAIV

-608 DKTNYMKLCFEL
+608 DKTNYMKMCFEL

-633 KQYVGDWLNFPRTL
+633 KQYVGDWLKFPRTL

-682 AFNIN
+682 AFNLN

-696 DDEYYIAK
+696 DEDYYIAT

-745 MVQERQSIYTDYLVI
+745 MVQERQSLYTDYLLI
-760 TDKAAPVPAFR
+760 TDVTSPIPEFK
-771 ENFLC
+771 ENTLVIRYPSFWS
-776 NNANFYNNLLSE
+776 NLLATFTQEGSPRNVIP
-788 FYGEALPQICGKVS
+788 GRISL
-802 AVFVRGETKNEKETL
+802 AVVQGETKNGKETL
-817 SKVILPVI
+817 PAVALPVI
-825 SSAFGNVMEFSW
+825 SSAFGNVIEFSW
-837 EFKDNFS
+837 EFVDNFS
-844 AGMRAVEVTSGNITG
+844 AGMRAVEVTNGNITG

-876 ENFELW
+876 ENFTLCVTLND
-882 SIFDDEVSYGAEMS
+882 SVSYENEMN
-896 YPLLEKY
+896 YPLVGSISTSTQNY
-903 VADSNHAYYVAHTN
+903 YAIGTFSNN
-917 TGYPII
+917 PIV

-936 SIEFVTD
+936 AIEFVTD
-943 IKGVVVGSAL
+943 IKHVIIGSAL
-953 VSTNPL
+953 AANNPFVSGINT
-959 VNGLKPK
+959 
-966 EKAVFVILNRPIN
+966 KAKAIFVILNRPIN
-979 KFSRKINT
+979 KFSRKINM
-987 SAGNIAARYEIG
+987 SAGNIAAQYEIG
-999 ANGFDISRKTYVD
+999 AAGISISIGQSDVTP
-1012 ENRMG
+1012 
-1017 SVYLECM
+1017 YLECN
-1024 GTTSTVA
+1024 GITATAT

-1057 TVAPKY
+1057 TITPKY

-1085 VVGTHDVFDYLK
+1085 IVGTHDVFDYLK

>member
-34 TLTLSRVSPEV
+34 TLTLSQVSPEV

-63 VQSKEKTYLI
+63 VQSKEKKYLI

-88 RHELMLIEE
+88 RHELMLIVE

-111 TNAGGRQYQQII
+111 TNAGGRNYNKQMSPGVIANDGLDGAFI
-123 PSYQIVDSSKLN
+123 PKSPDSLHTPLTIGESVALPPVSDFIGTEQRIGNIETKGSYVRIDFSDGTTKQFTIKSSVNGAVNESFAVKPGMNNVTYHLN
-135 YTGGNPFI
+135 YYRKGSTALNTGELYFI
-143 FTNTDLTPVSLEEY
+143 
-157 ALPNIKSLGY
+157 
-167 LNNGTD
+167 
-173 ISGAAQT
+173 
-180 VTVSVSYDG
+180 
-189 ASYETICQN
+189 
-198 SSDNNFPS
+198 
-206 GIPVNYSYPIKAG
+206 
-219 LNIFRYHL
+219 IF
-227 KDNVGN
+227 
-233 YVIASFTV
+233 
-241 YGQPNYYPLKPWTI
+241 GQRNKYPLKPWTI
-255 KEVINR
+255 KEVIDR

-266 EPLIWDK
+266 EPLMWDK

-279 VPPRFHFDYKTK
+279 VPPRFHFDYQTK

-303 FTADHPL
+303 ISADNPL
-310 IATFNKTVDFTEGR
+310 APTFYKNVDFTEGH
-324 IVGAKITDKPANVL
+324 IIGAKVTSTPPKVSATV
-338 AGITFTGDSYTLSGS
+338 AFTGDSYTVTGS
-353 AKSGAVG
+353 AINVG
-360 DYDITVELTYAD
+360 DYEIGVEITYAD

-434 EITDLKEYND
+434 EITDLKEYNYS
-444 LGKTVRYG
+444 GKTVRYG

-484 GYQSVRTDSAYLR
+484 GYQSVRTDTAYLR

-517 LYWVDTSGAAVTKN
+517 LYWVDTSGAAVTKD

-538 LFEKSIYDSQLSSY
+538 VFEKSIYDSQLSSY

-561 YGLYYT
+561 YGIYYT

-608 DKTNYMKLCFEL
+608 DKTNYTKLCFEL

-633 KQYVGDWLNFPRTL
+633 KQYVGDWLKFPRTL

-682 AFNIN
+682 AFNLN

-696 DDEYYIAK
+696 DEDYYIAT
-704 VSVEVNQDRFRC
+704 VSVQVDFDRFRC
-716 TVGLSKNFN
+716 TVWLSKNFN

-760 TDKAAPVPAFR
+760 TDKAALVPAFR

-788 FYGEALPQICGKVS
+788 FYGEAVSKICGKVS
-802 AVFVRGETKNEKETL
+802 AVFIRGETKNGKETL
-817 SKVILPVI
+817 PKIILPVI

-882 SIFDDEVSYGAEMS
+882 TIFDNEISYGAEMS

-903 VADSNHAYYVAHTN
+903 IVDSNHAYYVANTN
-917 TGYPII
+917 TGYPLI

-936 SIEFVTD
+936 AIEFVTD
-943 IKGVVVGSAL
+943 VKGVVVGSAL
-953 VSTNPL
+953 ASTNPL
-959 VNGLKPK
+959 VSGLKTK

-979 KFSRKINT
+979 KFSKKINM
-987 SAGNIAARYEIG
+987 SAGNIAAQYEIG
-999 ANGFDISRKTYVD
+999 DTGISISIGKSDVTL
-1012 ENRMG
+1012 
-1017 SVYLECM
+1017 YLECN
-1024 GTTSTVA
+1024 GITATAT

-1057 TVAPKY
+1057 TITPKY

-1085 VVGTHDVFDYLK
+1085 IVGTHDVFDYLK

>member
-34 TLTLSRVSPEV
+34 TLTLSQVSPEV

-63 VQSKEKTYLI
+63 VQSKSKTYLI

-111 TNAGGRQYQQII
+111 TNAGGRNYTQKSPDLITHDTSNDPTPVIDPLPDEYKTPSSIGVVLALPSLSERFLNIKDII
-123 PSYQIVDSSKLN
+123 ILGGDINITYADGEVQNFNMPIDGQVHQNFTTRAGITIVDYTVNFTYIGDLN
-135 YTGGNPFI
+135 
-143 FTNTDLTPVSLEEY
+143 
-157 ALPNIKSLGY
+157 
-167 LNNGTD
+167 
-173 ISGAAQT
+173 
-180 VTVSVSYDG
+180 
-189 ASYETICQN
+189 
-198 SSDNNFPS
+198 
-206 GIPVNYSYPIKAG
+206 
-219 LNIFRYHL
+219 RYHTTTSFSF
-227 KDNVGN
+227 VSIGN
-233 YVIASFTV
+233 R
-241 YGQPNYYPLKPWTI
+241 YPLKPWTI

-303 FTADHPL
+303 ISADNPL
-310 IATFNKTVDFTEGR
+310 APTFYKNVDFTEGH
-324 IVGAKITDKPANVL
+324 IIGAKVTSTPPKVSATV
-338 AGITFTGDSYTLSGS
+338 AFTGDSYTVTGS
-353 AKSGAVG
+353 AINVG
-360 DYDITVELTYAD
+360 DYEIGVEITYAD

-434 EITDLKEYND
+434 EITDLKEYNYS
-444 LGKTVRYG
+444 GKTVRYG

-517 LYWVDTSGAAVTKN
+517 LYWVDASGSAVTKN

-538 LFEKSIYDSQLSSY
+538 VFEKSIYDSQLSSY

-561 YGLYYT
+561 YGIYYT
-567 QGQKNIGGFFFKEPN
+567 QGQKNIGGFFFKAPD
-582 AGGPVFEQYAIV
+582 AVSPVFKEYAIL

-608 DKTNYMKLCFEL
+608 SDYTKLCFEL

-633 KQYVGDWLNFPRTL
+633 KQYVGDWLKFPRTL

-682 AFNIN
+682 AFNLN

-696 DDEYYIAK
+696 DEEYYIAT

-745 MVQERQSIYTDYLVI
+745 MVQERQSLYTDYLLI
-760 TDKAAPVPAFR
+760 TDVTSPIPEFK
-771 ENFLC
+771 ENTLVIRYPSFWS
-776 NNANFYNNLLSE
+776 NLLATFTQEGSPRNVIP
-788 FYGEALPQICGKVS
+788 GRISL
-802 AVFVRGETKNEKETL
+802 AVVQGETKNGKETL
-817 SKVILPVI
+817 PAVALPVI
-825 SSAFGNVMEFSW
+825 SSAFGNVIEFSW
-837 EFKDNFS
+837 EFVDNFS

-876 ENFELW
+876 ENFTLCVTLND
-882 SIFDDEVSYGAEMS
+882 SVSYENEMN
-896 YPLLEKY
+896 YPLVGSISTSTQNY
-903 VADSNHAYYVAHTN
+903 YAIGTFSNN
-917 TGYPII
+917 PIV
-923 KRKDSREALKENY
+923 KRKDSRETLKENY
-936 SIEFVTD
+936 AIEFATD
-943 IKGVVVGSAL
+943 IKHVIIGSAL
-953 VSTNPL
+953 AANNPFVSGINT
-959 VNGLKPK
+959 
-966 EKAVFVILNRPIN
+966 KAKAIFVILNRPIN
-979 KFSRKINT
+979 KFSRKINM
-987 SAGNIAARYEIG
+987 SAGNIAAQYEIG
-999 ANGFDISRKTYVD
+999 DAGISISIGQSDVTP
-1012 ENRMG
+1012 
-1017 SVYLECM
+1017 YLECN
-1024 GTTSTVA
+1024 GITATAT

-1057 TVAPKY
+1057 TITPKY

-1085 VVGTHDVFDYLK
+1085 IVGTHDVFDYLK

>member
-111 TNAGGRQYQQII
+111 TNAGGRNYVMIDPTQQNYADFTAISFLFSNDNKTPLITGTQMSLPDIVPYENTSGII
-123 PSYQIVDSSKLN
+123 D
-135 YTGGNPFI
+135 YTQTIKVFLTNAFTSFI
-143 FTNTDLTPVSLEEY
+143 EKEIYSNTTTNHTGTVPGTIEIYSGINILTY
-157 ALPNIKSLGY
+157 TY
-167 LNNGTD
+167 
-173 ISGAAQT
+173 
-180 VTVSVSYDG
+180 TVSFTAG
-189 ASYETICQN
+189 GRPTT
-198 SSDNNFPS
+198 F
-206 GIPVNYSYPIKAG
+206 NYKS
-219 LNIFRYHL
+219 
-227 KDNVGN
+227 
-233 YVIASFTV
+233 SFTI

-255 KEVINR
+255 KEVIDR

-303 FTADHPL
+303 ISADNPL
-310 IATFNKTVDFTEGR
+310 APTFYKNVDFTEGH
-324 IVGAKITDKPANVL
+324 IIGAKVTSTPPKVSATV
-338 AGITFTGDSYTLSGS
+338 AFTGDSYTVTGS
-353 AKSGAVG
+353 AINVG
-360 DYDITVELTYAD
+360 DYEIGVEITYAD

-434 EITDLKEYND
+434 EITDLKEYNYS
-444 LGKTVRYG
+444 GKTVRYG

-517 LYWVDTSGAAVTKN
+517 LYWVDTSGSAVTKD

-538 LFEKSIYDSQLSSY
+538 VFEKSIYDSQLSSY

-561 YGLYYT
+561 YGIYYT
-567 QGQKNIGGFFFKEPN
+567 QGQKNIGGFFFKAPD
-582 AGGPVFEQYAIV
+582 AVSPVFKEYAIL

-608 DKTNYMKLCFEL
+608 DKTNYTKLCFEL

-633 KQYVGDWLNFPRTL
+633 KQYVGDWLKFPRTL

-682 AFNIN
+682 AFNLN

-696 DDEYYIAK
+696 DEDYYIAT
-704 VSVEVNQDRFRC
+704 VAVEVNFDRFRC

-745 MVQERQSIYTDYLVI
+745 MVQERQSLYTDYLLI
-760 TDKAAPVPAFR
+760 TDVTSPIPEFK
-771 ENFLC
+771 ENTLVIRYPSFWS
-776 NNANFYNNLLSE
+776 NLLATFTQEGSPRNVIP
-788 FYGEALPQICGKVS
+788 GRISL
-802 AVFVRGETKNEKETL
+802 AVVQGETKNGKETL
-817 SKVILPVI
+817 PAVALPVI
-825 SSAFGNVMEFSW
+825 SSAFGNAIEFSW
-837 EFKDNFS
+837 EFVDNFS
-844 AGMRAVEVTSGNITG
+844 AGMRAVEVTNGEVTG

-876 ENFELW
+876 ENFTLCVTLND
-882 SIFDDEVSYGAEMS
+882 SVSYENEMN
-896 YPLLEKY
+896 YPL
-903 VADSNHAYYVAHTN
+903 VGSISTSAQNYYAIGTFAN
-917 TGYPII
+917 NPIV

-936 SIEFVTD
+936 AIEFATD
-943 IKGVVVGSAL
+943 IKHVIIGSAL
-953 VSTNPL
+953 AANNPFVSGINT
-959 VNGLKPK
+959 
-966 EKAVFVILNRPIN
+966 KAKAIFVILNRPIN
-979 KFSRKINT
+979 KFSKKINM
-987 SAGNIAARYEIG
+987 SAGNIAAQYEIG
-999 ANGFDISRKTYVD
+999 DAGISISIGQSDVTP
-1012 ENRMG
+1012 
-1017 SVYLECM
+1017 YLESN
-1024 GTTSTVA
+1024 GITATAT

-1057 TVAPKY
+1057 TVTPKY

-1085 VVGTHDVFDYLK
+1085 IVGTHDVFDYLK

>member
-10 GHNYANAVFPFKYGD
+10 GHNYANVVFPFKYGD

-34 TLTLSRVSPEV
+34 TLTLSQVSPEV

-63 VQSKEKTYLI
+63 VQSKSKTYLI

-111 TNAGGRQYQQII
+111 TNAGGRNYVMIDPTQQNYADFTAISFLFSNDNKTPLITGTQMSLPDIVPYENTSGII
-123 PSYQIVDSSKLN
+123 D
-135 YTGGNPFI
+135 YTQTIKVFLTNAFTSFI
-143 FTNTDLTPVSLEEY
+143 EKEIYSNTTTNHTGTVPGTIEIYSGINILTY
-157 ALPNIKSLGY
+157 TY
-167 LNNGTD
+167 
-173 ISGAAQT
+173 
-180 VTVSVSYDG
+180 TVSFTAG
-189 ASYETICQN
+189 GRPTT
-198 SSDNNFPS
+198 F
-206 GIPVNYSYPIKAG
+206 NYKS
-219 LNIFRYHL
+219 
-227 KDNVGN
+227 
-233 YVIASFTV
+233 SFTI

-255 KEVINR
+255 KEVIDR

-273 SAKNYV
+273 TAKNYV

-303 FTADHPL
+303 ISAYNPL
-310 IATFNKTVDFTEGR
+310 VPTFYKKVDFTEGH
-324 IVGAKITDKPANVL
+324 IIGAKVTSTPPKVSATV
-338 AGITFTGDSYTLSGS
+338 AFTGDSYTVTGS
-353 AKSGAVG
+353 AINVG
-360 DYDITVELTYAD
+360 DYEIGVELTYAD

-434 EITDLKEYND
+434 EITDLKEYNYS
-444 LGKTVRYG
+444 GKTVRYG

-517 LYWVDTSGAAVTKN
+517 LYWVDTSGSAVTKD

-538 LFEKSIYDSQLSSY
+538 VFEKSIYDSQLSSY

-561 YGLYYT
+561 YGIYYT

-582 AGGPVFEQYAIV
+582 AGSPVFEQYAIV

-608 DKTNYMKLCFEL
+608 DKTNYTKLCFEL

-633 KQYVGDWLNFPRTL
+633 KQYVGDWLKFPRTL

-682 AFNIN
+682 AFNLN

-696 DDEYYIAK
+696 DEDYYIAT

-776 NNANFYNNLLSE
+776 NNANFYDNLLSE
-788 FYGEALPQICGKVS
+788 FYGEAVSQICGKVS
-802 AVFVRGETKNEKETL
+802 AVFIRGETKNGKETL
-817 SKVILPVI
+817 PKIILPVI

-882 SIFDDEVSYGAEMS
+882 TIFDNEISYGAEMS

-903 VADSNHAYYVAHTN
+903 VADSEHAYYVALTN
-917 TGYPII
+917 TGYPLI

-936 SIEFVTD
+936 AIEFVTD

-953 VSTNPL
+953 ASTNPL
-959 VNGLKPK
+959 VSGLKPK

-979 KFSRKINT
+979 KFSRKINIK
-987 SAGNIAARYEIG
+987 AGNIAARYEIG

-1017 SVYLECM
+1017 SVYLECT
-1024 GTTSTVA
+1024 GTTATVA

-1057 TVAPKY
+1057 TITPKY

-1085 VVGTHDVFDYLK
+1085 IVGTHDVFDYLK
-1097 QKEA
+1097 QKEALI

>member
-34 TLTLSRVSPEV
+34 TLTLSQVSPEV

-111 TNAGGRQYQQII
+111 TNAGGRNYTQKSPDLITHDTSNDPTPVIDALPDEYKTPLSIGVVLALPSLSERFLNIKDII
-123 PSYQIVDSSKLN
+123 ILGGDINITYADGEVQNFDMPIDGQVHQNFTTRAGITIVDYTVNFTYIGDLN
-135 YTGGNPFI
+135 
-143 FTNTDLTPVSLEEY
+143 
-157 ALPNIKSLGY
+157 
-167 LNNGTD
+167 
-173 ISGAAQT
+173 
-180 VTVSVSYDG
+180 
-189 ASYETICQN
+189 
-198 SSDNNFPS
+198 
-206 GIPVNYSYPIKAG
+206 
-219 LNIFRYHL
+219 RYHTTTSFSF
-227 KDNVGN
+227 VSIGN
-233 YVIASFTV
+233 R
-241 YGQPNYYPLKPWTI
+241 YPLKPWTI
-255 KEVINR
+255 KEVIDR

-279 VPPRFHFDYKTK
+279 VPPKFHFDYQTK

-303 FTADHPL
+303 ISAYNPL
-310 IATFNKTVDFTEGR
+310 VPTFYKKVDFTEGH
-324 IVGAKITDKPANVL
+324 IIGAKVTSTPPKVSATV
-338 AGITFTGDSYTLSGS
+338 AFTGDSYTVTGS
-353 AKSGAVG
+353 AINVG
-360 DYDITVELTYAD
+360 DYEIGVELTYAD

-434 EITDLKEYND
+434 EITDLKEYNYS
-444 LGKTVRYG
+444 GKTVRYG

-517 LYWVDTSGAAVTKN
+517 LYWVDASGAAVTKD

-538 LFEKSIYDSQLSSY
+538 VFEKSIYDSQLSSY

-582 AGGPVFEQYAIV
+582 ARGPVFEQYAIV

-608 DKTNYMKLCFEL
+608 DKTNYTKLCFEL

-633 KQYVGDWLNFPRTL
+633 KQYVGDWLKFPRTL

-682 AFNIN
+682 AFNLN

-696 DDEYYIAK
+696 DEDYYIAT

-776 NNANFYNNLLSE
+776 NNANFYDNLLSE
-788 FYGEALPQICGKVS
+788 FYGESVSQICGKVS
-802 AVFVRGETKNEKETL
+802 AVFIRGETKNGKETL
-817 SKVILPVI
+817 PKIILPVI

-882 SIFDDEVSYGAEMS
+882 SIFDNEVSYGAEMS

-903 VADSNHAYYVAHTN
+903 VADSEHAYYVAHTN
-917 TGYPII
+917 TGYPLI

-936 SIEFVTD
+936 AIEFVTD

-953 VSTNPL
+953 ASTNPL
-959 VNGLKPK
+959 VSGLKPK

-979 KFSRKINT
+979 KFSRKINIK
-987 SAGNIAARYEIG
+987 AGNIAAQYEIG
-999 ANGFDISRKTYVD
+999 ANGFDISRDTYID

-1017 SVYLECM
+1017 SVYLECT
-1024 GTTSTVA
+1024 GTTATVA

-1057 TVAPKY
+1057 TITPKY

-1085 VVGTHDVFDYLK
+1085 IVGMHDVFDYLK
-1097 QKEA
+1097 QKEALI

>member
-1 MNDFSVIIN
+1 MNDFSVVIN

-63 VQSKEKTYLI
+63 VQSKAKTYLI

-111 TNAGGRQYQQII
+111 TNAGGRI
-123 PSYQIVDSSKLN
+123 PNSIDPTLENVECDFVDYPDKLPASYVLPDAFK
-135 YTGGNPFI
+135 
-143 FTNTDLTPVSLEEY
+143 TPVSIQTKLTFPSSSFVYQNLTTIPPSEMG
-157 ALPNIKSLGY
+157 LCK
-167 LNNGTD
+167 
-173 ISGAAQT
+173 ISVT
-180 VTVSVSYDG
+180 VTYADG
-189 ASYETICQN
+189 TTQDFNYEGLDPAASPGSFTLKSNINKITWISTIQN
-198 SSDNNFPS
+198 
-206 GIPVNYSYPIKAG
+206 
-219 LNIFRYHL
+219 
-227 KDNVGN
+227 GN
-233 YVIASFTV
+233 YRLKYDTYI

-279 VPPRFHFDYKTK
+279 VPPRFHFDYQTK

-303 FTADHPL
+303 ISADNPL
-310 IATFNKTVDFTEGR
+310 VPTFYKKVDFTEGH
-324 IVGAKITDKPANVL
+324 IIGAKVTSTPPKVSATV
-338 AGITFTGDSYTLSGS
+338 AFTGDSYTITGS
-353 AKSGAVG
+353 AINVG
-360 DYDITVELTYAD
+360 DYEIGVELEYAD

-420 GGQELARYYDVNKK
+420 GGQDLARYYDVNKK
-434 EITDLKEYND
+434 EITDLKEYNYS
-444 LGKTVRYG
+444 GKMVRYG

-471 SATPATVGQPHNN
+471 SATPTTVGQPHNN

-497 FEENDSTIFPTAY
+497 FEKNDSTIFPTAY

-517 LYWVDTSGAAVTKN
+517 LYWVDASGSAVTKN

-538 LFEKSIYDSQLSSY
+538 VFEKSIYDSQLSSY

-561 YGLYYT
+561 YGIYYT

-582 AGGPVFEQYAIV
+582 AGSPIFEQYAIV

-608 DKTNYMKLCFEL
+608 SDYTKLCFEL

-633 KQYVGDWLNFPRTL
+633 KQYVGDWLKFPRTL

-682 AFNIN
+682 AFNLN

-696 DDEYYIAK
+696 DEEYYIAT

-745 MVQERQSIYTDYLVI
+745 MVQERQSLYTDYLLI
-760 TDKAAPVPAFR
+760 TDVTSPIPEFK
-771 ENFLC
+771 ENTLVIRYPSFWS
-776 NNANFYNNLLSE
+776 NLLATFTQEGSPRNVIP
-788 FYGEALPQICGKVS
+788 GRISL
-802 AVFVRGETKNEKETL
+802 AVVQGETKNGKETL
-817 SKVILPVI
+817 PAVALPVI
-825 SSAFGNVMEFSW
+825 SSAFGNVIEFSW
-837 EFKDNFS
+837 EFVDNFS

-876 ENFELW
+876 ENFTLCVTLND
-882 SIFDDEVSYGAEMS
+882 SVSYENEMN
-896 YPLLEKY
+896 YPLVGSISTSAQNY
-903 VADSNHAYYVAHTN
+903 YAIGTFSNN
-917 TGYPII
+917 PIV

-936 SIEFVTD
+936 AIEFATD
-943 IKGVVVGSAL
+943 IKHVIIGSAL
-953 VSTNPL
+953 AANNPFVSGINT
-959 VNGLKPK
+959 
-966 EKAVFVILNRPIN
+966 KAKAIFVILNRPIN
-979 KFSRKINT
+979 KFSRKINM

-999 ANGFDISRKTYVD
+999 AAGISISIGQSDVTP
-1012 ENRMG
+1012 
-1017 SVYLECM
+1017 YLECN
-1024 GTTSTVA
+1024 GITATAT

-1057 TVAPKY
+1057 TITPKY

-1085 VVGTHDVFDYLK
+1085 IVGTHDVFDYLK

>member
-34 TLTLSRVSPEV
+34 TLTLSQVSPEV

-63 VQSKEKTYLI
+63 VQSKSKTYLI

-111 TNAGGRQYQQII
+111 TNAGGRNYTQKSPDLITHDTSNDPTPVIDPLPDEYKTPSSIGVVLALPSLSERFLNIKDII
-123 PSYQIVDSSKLN
+123 ILGGDINITYADGEVQNFNMPIDGQVHQNFTTRAGITIVDYTVNFTYIGDLN
-135 YTGGNPFI
+135 
-143 FTNTDLTPVSLEEY
+143 
-157 ALPNIKSLGY
+157 
-167 LNNGTD
+167 
-173 ISGAAQT
+173 
-180 VTVSVSYDG
+180 
-189 ASYETICQN
+189 
-198 SSDNNFPS
+198 
-206 GIPVNYSYPIKAG
+206 
-219 LNIFRYHL
+219 RYHTTTSFSF
-227 KDNVGN
+227 VSIGN
-233 YVIASFTV
+233 R
-241 YGQPNYYPLKPWTI
+241 YPLKPWTI

-303 FTADHPL
+303 ISADNPL
-310 IATFNKTVDFTEGR
+310 VPTFYKKVDFTEGH
-324 IVGAKITDKPANVL
+324 IIGAKVTSTPPKVSATV
-338 AGITFTGDSYTLSGS
+338 AFTGDSYTITGS
-353 AKSGAVG
+353 AINVG
-360 DYDITVELTYAD
+360 DYDITVELMYAD

-391 TLRELLQA
+391 TLRELLQV
-399 IGGYIHAEPR
+399 IGDYIHAEPR

-420 GGQELARYYDVNKK
+420 GGQELARYYDVIKQ
-434 EITDLKEYND
+434 EITDLKEYNYS
-444 LGKTVRYG
+444 GKTVHYG

-517 LYWVDTSGAAVTKN
+517 LYWVDASGSAVTKN

-538 LFEKSIYDSQLSSY
+538 VFEKSIYDSQLSSY

-561 YGLYYT
+561 YGIYYT
-567 QGQKNIGGFFFKEPN
+567 QGQKNIGGFFFKAPD
-582 AGGPVFEQYAIV
+582 AVSPVFKEYAIL
-594 NILRTVTGNPNLTI
+594 NILRTVTGNPNLEISDYT
-608 DKTNYMKLCFEL
+608 KLCFEL

-633 KQYVGDWLNFPRTL
+633 KQYVGDWLKFPRTL

-682 AFNIN
+682 AFNLN

-696 DDEYYIAK
+696 DEEYYIAT

-745 MVQERQSIYTDYLVI
+745 MVQERQSLYTDYLLI
-760 TDKAAPVPAFR
+760 TDVTSPIPDFK
-771 ENFLC
+771 ENTLVIRYPSFWS
-776 NNANFYNNLLSE
+776 NLLATFTQEGSPRNVIP
-788 FYGEALPQICGKVS
+788 GRISL
-802 AVFVRGETKNEKETL
+802 AVVQGETKNGKETL
-817 SKVILPVI
+817 PAVALPVI
-825 SSAFGNVMEFSW
+825 SSAFGNVIEFSW
-837 EFKDNFS
+837 EFVDNFS
-844 AGMRAVEVTSGNITG
+844 AGMRAVEVTNGNITG

-864 VQYCDYYGRMYY
+864 VQCCDYYGRMYY
-876 ENFELW
+876 ENFTLCVTLND
-882 SIFDDEVSYGAEMS
+882 SVSYENEMN
-896 YPLLEKY
+896 YPLVGSISTSTQNY
-903 VADSNHAYYVAHTN
+903 YAIGTFSNN
-917 TGYPII
+917 PIV

-936 SIEFVTD
+936 AIEFVTD
-943 IKGVVVGSAL
+943 IKHVIIGSAL
-953 VSTNPL
+953 AANNPFVSGINT
-959 VNGLKPK
+959 
-966 EKAVFVILNRPIN
+966 KAKAIFVILNRPIN
-979 KFSRKINT
+979 KFSRKINM

-999 ANGFDISRKTYVD
+999 AAGISISIGQSDVTP
-1012 ENRMG
+1012 
-1017 SVYLECM
+1017 YLECN
-1024 GTTSTVA
+1024 GITATAT

-1057 TVAPKY
+1057 TITPKY

-1085 VVGTHDVFDYLK
+1085 IVGTHDVFDYLK

>member
-1 MNDFSVIIN
+1 MNDFSVVIN
-10 GHNYANAVFPFKYGD
+10 GHNYANTVFPFKYGD

-111 TNAGGRQYQQII
+111 TNAGGR
-123 PSYQIVDSSKLN
+123 N
-135 YTGGNPFI
+135 YTQKSP
-143 FTNTDLTPVSLEEY
+143 DLITHGASDDPTPVIDPLPNEY
-157 ALPNIKSLGY
+157 KTPSSIGVVLALPSL
-167 LNNGTD
+167 
-173 ISGAAQT
+173 S
-180 VTVSVSYDG
+180 
-189 ASYETICQN
+189 E
-198 SSDNNFPS
+198 NF
-206 GIPVNYSYPIKAG
+206 
-219 LNIFRYHL
+219 LNIQNILILGGDINITYADGEVQNFDIPIDGQIHQ
-227 KDNVGN
+227 
-233 YVIASFTV
+233 SFTTRAGITTV
-241 YGQPNYYPLKPWTI
+241 EYIVRYRYINDVTPKEETTSFSFVSIGNRYPLKPWTI

-273 SAKNYV
+273 AAKNYV

-303 FTADHPL
+303 ISADNPL
-310 IATFNKTVDFTEGR
+310 APTFYKKVDFTEGH
-324 IVGAKITDKPANVL
+324 IIGAKVTSTPPKVSATV
-338 AGITFTGDSYTLSGS
+338 AFTGDSYTITGT
-353 AKSGAVG
+353 AINVG
-360 DYDITVELTYAD
+360 DYEIGVELIYAD

-420 GGQELARYYDVNKK
+420 GGQDLARYYDVIKQ
-434 EITDLKEYND
+434 EITDLKEYNYS
-444 LGKTVRYG
+444 GKTVRYG

-517 LYWVDTSGAAVTKN
+517 LYWVDASGSAVTKN

-538 LFEKSIYDSQLSSY
+538 VFEKSIYDSQLSSY

-561 YGLYYT
+561 YGIYYT
-567 QGQKNIGGFFFKEPN
+567 QGQKNIGGFFFKAPD
-582 AGGPVFEQYAIV
+582 AVSPVFKEYAIL

-608 DKTNYMKLCFEL
+608 SDYTKLCFEL

-633 KQYVGDWLNFPRTL
+633 KQYVGDWLKFPRTL

-661 GENIKG
+661 GENVKG

-682 AFNIN
+682 AFNLN

-696 DDEYYIAK
+696 DEEYYIAT

-745 MVQERQSIYTDYLVI
+745 MVQERQSLYTDYLLI
-760 TDKAAPVPAFR
+760 TDVTSPIPDFK
-771 ENFLC
+771 ENTLVIRYPSFWS
-776 NNANFYNNLLSE
+776 NLLATFTQEGSPRNVIP
-788 FYGEALPQICGKVS
+788 GRISL
-802 AVFVRGETKNEKETL
+802 AVVQGETKNGKETL
-817 SKVILPVI
+817 PAVALPVI
-825 SSAFGNVMEFSW
+825 SSAFGNVIEFSW
-837 EFKDNFS
+837 EFVDNFS

-876 ENFELW
+876 ENFTLCVTLND
-882 SIFDDEVSYGAEMS
+882 SVSYENEMN
-896 YPLLEKY
+896 YPLVGSISTSTQNY
-903 VADSNHAYYVAHTN
+903 YAIGTFSNN
-917 TGYPII
+917 PIV

-936 SIEFVTD
+936 AIEFATD
-943 IKGVVVGSAL
+943 IKHVIIGSAL
-953 VSTNPL
+953 AANNPFVSGINT
-959 VNGLKPK
+959 
-966 EKAVFVILNRPIN
+966 KAKAIFVILNRPIN
-979 KFSRKINT
+979 KFSKKINM
-987 SAGNIAARYEIG
+987 SAGNIAAQYEIG
-999 ANGFDISRKTYVD
+999 DAGISISIGQSDVTP
-1012 ENRMG
+1012 
-1017 SVYLECM
+1017 YLECN
-1024 GTTSTVA
+1024 GITATAT

-1057 TVAPKY
+1057 TITPKY

-1085 VVGTHDVFDYLK
+1085 IVGTHDVFDYLK

>member
-1 MNDFSVIIN
+1 MNDFSVVIN

-25 FLDEQLDFA
+25 FLDEQLDYA
-34 TLTLSRVSPEV
+34 TLTLSQVSPEV

-111 TNAGGRQYQQII
+111 TNANGRQ
-123 PSYQIVDSSKLN
+123 
-135 YTGGNPFI
+135 FI
-143 FTNTDLTPVSLEEY
+143 QLTPQVYNESGDGTVGSRLIGLDILKSPVQIGTQIKIPYFPKPIDGSGGKESGTVEILQADGDTVTATINEDGTISPEY
-157 ALPNIKSLGY
+157 ISVKSGINHFIYNETLSV
-167 LNNGTD
+167 
-173 ISGAAQT
+173 SGA
-180 VTVSVSYDG
+180 
-189 ASYETICQN
+189 
-198 SSDNNFPS
+198 SSS
-206 GIPVNYSYPIKAG
+206 GHGEFDI
-219 LNIFRYHL
+219 
-227 KDNVGN
+227 
-233 YVIASFTV
+233 

-255 KEVINR
+255 KEVIDR

-266 EPLIWDK
+266 EPLIWNK

-303 FTADHPL
+303 ISADNPL
-310 IATFNKTVDFTEGR
+310 VPTFYKKVDFTEGH
-324 IVGAKITDKPANVL
+324 IIGAKVTSTPPKVSATV
-338 AGITFTGDSYTLSGS
+338 AFTGDSYTITGS
-353 AKSGAVG
+353 AINVG
-360 DYDITVELTYAD
+360 DYDITVELMYAD

-434 EITDLKEYND
+434 EITDLKEYNYS
-444 LGKTVRYG
+444 GKTVRYG

-517 LYWVDTSGAAVTKN
+517 LYWVDTSGSAVTKD

-538 LFEKSIYDSQLSSY
+538 VFEKSIYDSQLSSY

-561 YGLYYT
+561 YGIYYT
-567 QGQKNIGGFFFKEPN
+567 QGQKNIGGFFFKAPD
-582 AGGPVFEQYAIV
+582 AVSPVFKEYAIL

-608 DKTNYMKLCFEL
+608 DKTNYTKLCFEL

-633 KQYVGDWLNFPRTL
+633 KQYVGDWLKFPRTL

-682 AFNIN
+682 AFNLN

-696 DDEYYIAK
+696 DEEYYIAT

-745 MVQERQSIYTDYLVI
+745 MVQERQSLYTDYLLI
-760 TDKAAPVPAFR
+760 TDVTSPIPEFK
-771 ENFLC
+771 ENTLVIRYPSFWS
-776 NNANFYNNLLSE
+776 NLLATFTQEGSPRNVIP
-788 FYGEALPQICGKVS
+788 GRISLTVVQ
-802 AVFVRGETKNEKETL
+802 GETKNGKETL
-817 SKVILPVI
+817 PAVALPVI
-825 SSAFGNVMEFSW
+825 SSAFGNVIEFSW
-837 EFKDNFS
+837 EFVDNFS

-876 ENFELW
+876 ENFTLCVTLND
-882 SIFDDEVSYGAEMS
+882 SVSYENEMN
-896 YPLLEKY
+896 YPLVGSISTSTQNY
-903 VADSNHAYYVAHTN
+903 YAIGTFSNN
-917 TGYPII
+917 PIV

-936 SIEFVTD
+936 AIEFATD
-943 IKGVVVGSAL
+943 IKHVIIGSAL
-953 VSTNPL
+953 AANNPFVSGINT
-959 VNGLKPK
+959 
-966 EKAVFVILNRPIN
+966 KAKAIFVILNRPIN
-979 KFSRKINT
+979 KFSRKINM

-999 ANGFDISRKTYVD
+999 DTRISISIGQSDVTP
-1012 ENRMG
+1012 
-1017 SVYLECM
+1017 YLECN
-1024 GTTSTVA
+1024 GITATAT

-1057 TVAPKY
+1057 TITPKY

-1085 VVGTHDVFDYLK
+1085 IVGTHDVFDYLK

>member
-1 MNDFSVIIN
+1 MNDFSVVIN
-10 GHNYANAVFPFKYGD
+10 GHDYTNAVFPFKYGD
-25 FLDEQLDFA
+25 FLDEQLDYA
-34 TLTLSRVSPEV
+34 TLTLSQVSPEV

-111 TNAGGRQYQQII
+111 TNAGGRNYVMIDPTQQNYADFTAISFLFSNDNKTPLITGTQMSLPDIVPYENTSGII
-123 PSYQIVDSSKLN
+123 D
-135 YTGGNPFI
+135 YTQTIKVFLTNAFTSFI
-143 FTNTDLTPVSLEEY
+143 EKEIYSNTTTNHTGTVPGTIEIYSGINILTY
-157 ALPNIKSLGY
+157 TY
-167 LNNGTD
+167 
-173 ISGAAQT
+173 
-180 VTVSVSYDG
+180 TVSFTAG
-189 ASYETICQN
+189 GRPTT
-198 SSDNNFPS
+198 F
-206 GIPVNYSYPIKAG
+206 NYKS
-219 LNIFRYHL
+219 
-227 KDNVGN
+227 
-233 YVIASFTV
+233 SFTI

-255 KEVINR
+255 KEVIDR

-279 VPPRFHFDYKTK
+279 VPPRFHFDYQTK

-303 FTADHPL
+303 ISADNPL
-310 IATFNKTVDFTEGR
+310 VPTFYKKVDFTEGH
-324 IVGAKITDKPANVL
+324 IIGAKVTSTPPKVSATV
-338 AGITFTGDSYTLSGS
+338 AFTGDSYTVTGS
-353 AKSGAVG
+353 AINVG
-360 DYDITVELTYAD
+360 DYDITVELMYAD

-420 GGQELARYYDVNKK
+420 GGQELARYYDVNKE
-434 EITDLKEYND
+434 EITDLKEYNYS
-444 LGKTVRYG
+444 GKTVRYG

-484 GYQSVRTDSAYLR
+484 GYQSLRTDSAYLR
-497 FEENDSTIFPTAY
+497 FEENDNMIY
-510 PILQIHK
+510 PSASSVLRPHK
-517 LYWVDTSGAAVTKN
+517 FWWVDTSGSAVTKT

-608 DKTNYMKLCFEL
+608 SDYTKLCFEL

-626 SARVGHG
+626 SARVGHS
-633 KQYVGDWLNFPRTL
+633 KQYVGDWLKFPRTL

-682 AFNIN
+682 AFNLN

-696 DDEYYIAK
+696 DEEYYIAT

-776 NNANFYNNLLSE
+776 NNANFYDNLLSE
-788 FYGEALPQICGKVS
+788 FYGEAVSQICGKVS
-802 AVFVRGETKNEKETL
+802 AVFIRGETKNGKETL
-817 SKVILPVI
+817 PKIILPVI

-882 SIFDDEVSYGAEMS
+882 TIFDNEISYGAEMS

-903 VADSNHAYYVAHTN
+903 IVDSNHAYYVANTN
-917 TGYPII
+917 TGYPLI

-936 SIEFVTD
+936 AIEFVTD
-943 IKGVVVGSAL
+943 VKGVVVGSAL
-953 VSTNPL
+953 ASTNPL
-959 VNGLKPK
+959 VSGLKTK

-979 KFSRKINT
+979 KFSRKINM

-1017 SVYLECM
+1017 SVYLECT
-1024 GTTSTVA
+1024 GTTATVA

-1057 TVAPKY
+1057 TITPKY

-1085 VVGTHDVFDYLK
+1085 IVGTHDVFDYLK
-1097 QKEA
+1097 QKEALI

>member
-111 TNAGGRQYQQII
+111 TNAGGRNYVMIDPTQQNYADFTAISFLFSNDNKTPLITGTQMSLPDIVPYENTSGII
-123 PSYQIVDSSKLN
+123 D
-135 YTGGNPFI
+135 YTQTIKVFLTNAFTSFI
-143 FTNTDLTPVSLEEY
+143 EKEIYSNTTTNHTGTVPGTIEIYSGINILTY
-157 ALPNIKSLGY
+157 TY
-167 LNNGTD
+167 
-173 ISGAAQT
+173 
-180 VTVSVSYDG
+180 TVSFTAG
-189 ASYETICQN
+189 GRPTT
-198 SSDNNFPS
+198 F
-206 GIPVNYSYPIKAG
+206 NYKS
-219 LNIFRYHL
+219 
-227 KDNVGN
+227 
-233 YVIASFTV
+233 SFTI

-255 KEVINR
+255 KEVIDR

-291 QTTTATETVQAR
+291 QTTTATETVRAR
-303 FTADHPL
+303 FTAEHPL
-310 IATFNKTVDFTEGR
+310 IATFNKTVDFTEGH
-324 IVGAKITDKPANVL
+324 IVGAKVTSTPPKVSATV
-338 AGITFTGDSYTLSGS
+338 AFTGDSYTVTGS
-353 AKSGAVG
+353 AINVG
-360 DYDITVELTYAD
+360 DYEIGVEITYVD

-434 EITDLKEYND
+434 EITDLKEYNYS
-444 LGKTVRYG
+444 GKTVRYG

-517 LYWVDTSGAAVTKN
+517 LYWVDTSGSAVTKD

-538 LFEKSIYDSQLSSY
+538 VFEKSIYDSQLSSY

-561 YGLYYT
+561 YGIYYT
-567 QGQKNIGGFFFKEPN
+567 QGQKNIGGFFFKAPD
-582 AGGPVFEQYAIV
+582 AVSPVFKEYAIL

-608 DKTNYMKLCFEL
+608 SDYMKLCFEL

-633 KQYVGDWLNFPRTL
+633 KQYVGDWLKFPRTL

-682 AFNIN
+682 AFNLN

-696 DDEYYIAK
+696 DEEYYIAT
-704 VSVEVNQDRFRC
+704 VLVEVNQDRFRC

-732 ANSYRRIFEVSER
+732 ANSCRRIFEVSER

-760 TDKAAPVPAFR
+760 TDKAALVPAFR

-788 FYGEALPQICGKVS
+788 FYGEAVSKICGKVS
-802 AVFVRGETKNEKETL
+802 AVFIRGETKNGKETL
-817 SKVILPVI
+817 PKIILPVI

-882 SIFDDEVSYGAEMS
+882 TIFDNEISYGAEMS

-903 VADSNHAYYVAHTN
+903 IVDSNHAYYVANTN
-917 TGYPII
+917 TGYPLI

-936 SIEFVTD
+936 AIEFVTD
-943 IKGVVVGSAL
+943 VKGVVVGSAL
-953 VSTNPL
+953 ASTNPL
-959 VNGLKPK
+959 VSGLKTK

-979 KFSRKINT
+979 KFSKKINM
-987 SAGNIAARYEIG
+987 SAGNIAAQYEIG
-999 ANGFDISRKTYVD
+999 DTGISISIGQSDVTP
-1012 ENRMG
+1012 
-1017 SVYLECM
+1017 YLECN
-1024 GTTSTVA
+1024 GITATAT

-1057 TVAPKY
+1057 TITPKY

-1085 VVGTHDVFDYLK
+1085 IVGTHDVFDYLK

>member
-34 TLTLSRVSPEV
+34 TLTLSQVSPEV

-111 TNAGGRQYQQII
+111 TNAGGRNYTQKSPDLITHDTSNDPTPVIDALPDEYKTPLSIGVVLALPSLSERFLNIKDII
-123 PSYQIVDSSKLN
+123 ILGGDINITYADGEVQNFDMPIDGQVHQNFTTRAGITIVDYTVNFTYIGDLN
-135 YTGGNPFI
+135 
-143 FTNTDLTPVSLEEY
+143 
-157 ALPNIKSLGY
+157 
-167 LNNGTD
+167 
-173 ISGAAQT
+173 
-180 VTVSVSYDG
+180 
-189 ASYETICQN
+189 
-198 SSDNNFPS
+198 
-206 GIPVNYSYPIKAG
+206 
-219 LNIFRYHL
+219 RYHTTTSFSF
-227 KDNVGN
+227 VSIGN
-233 YVIASFTV
+233 R
-241 YGQPNYYPLKPWTI
+241 YPLKPWTI
-255 KEVINR
+255 KEVIDR

-303 FTADHPL
+303 ISAYNPL
-310 IATFNKTVDFTEGR
+310 VPTFYKKVDFTEGH
-324 IVGAKITDKPANVL
+324 IIGAKVTSTPPKVSATV
-338 AGITFTGDSYTLSGS
+338 AFTGDSYTVTGT
-353 AKSGAVG
+353 AINVG
-360 DYDITVELTYAD
+360 DYEIGVELIYAD

-420 GGQELARYYDVNKK
+420 DGQELARYYDVNKK
-434 EITDLKEYND
+434 EITDLKEYNYS
-444 LGKTVRYG
+444 GKTVRYG

-497 FEENDSTIFPTAY
+497 FGENDSTIFPSAY

-517 LYWVDTSGAAVTKN
+517 LYWVDTSGSAVTKA

-538 LFEKSIYDSQLSSY
+538 VFEKSIYDSQLSSY

-561 YGLYYT
+561 YGIYYT

-582 AGGPVFEQYAIV
+582 ARGPVFEQYAIV

-608 DKTNYMKLCFEL
+608 DKTNYTKLCFEL

-633 KQYVGDWLNFPRTL
+633 KQYVGDWLKFPRTL

-682 AFNIN
+682 AFNLN

-696 DDEYYIAK
+696 DEDYYIAT

-760 TDKAAPVPAFR
+760 TDKTAPVPAFR

-776 NNANFYNNLLSE
+776 NNANFYDNLLSE
-788 FYGEALPQICGKVS
+788 FYGESVSQICGKVS
-802 AVFVRGETKNEKETL
+802 AVFIRGETKNGKETL
-817 SKVILPVI
+817 PKIILPVI

-882 SIFDDEVSYGAEMS
+882 SIFDNDISYGAEMS

-903 VADSNHAYYVAHTN
+903 VADSEHAYYVAHTN
-917 TGYPII
+917 TGYPLI

-936 SIEFVTD
+936 AIEFVTD
-943 IKGVVVGSAL
+943 VKGVVVGSAL
-953 VSTNPL
+953 ASTNPL
-959 VNGLKPK
+959 VSGLKTK

-979 KFSRKINT
+979 KFSRKINM

-1017 SVYLECM
+1017 SVYLECT
-1024 GTTSTVA
+1024 GTTATVA

-1057 TVAPKY
+1057 TITPKY

-1085 VVGTHDVFDYLK
+1085 IVGTHDVFDYLK
-1097 QKEA
+1097 QKEALI